1 MKRLATLAAVFLLF
15 AANGASQAQP
25 EPASETGASTFGE
38 TIDVRVV
45 NVDVWVTD
53 RDGNPV
59 TGLEASDFEVREN
72 GRPVELSNFFEF
84 TDGLDATAREQEATA
99 FRDRRPRQ
107 SDLDRFVSAEPP
119 PPEHRLSLM
128 VYVDNNNL
136 TPTDRNRLLP
146 FLRNF
151 LSVQL
156 SPYDR
161 AMLAVY
167 DAGRFEVALPFTTE
181 AWRVAEATHEVARVV
196 GSRDRIESQRL
207 DILRELNQ
215 DDEFPP
221 RYSAAME
228 LIRDFAAMIRSEV
241 DASVVNLENAIRTMA
256 GLPGRKA
263 ILYISNGLPMRPAED
278 LFRALEERFDDRR
291 GRWRVANQS
300 PFPDVDLF
308 SDARGIDAANASLEA
323 YQYDLSRRF
332 DELAS
337 LANANGVTFH
347 SVAAAGA
354 RVSGMNTA
362 DLRFSTS
369 IEFTRAANLEEPLLR
384 LADRTGG
391 RAIVNTRNFAGG
403 FDRIASDLRNR
414 YSLGY
419 LPRSLSAPSSPSER
433 TRPPTHADRGSTH
446 RIEVELTEE
455 AKRRHRGRL
464 TVRHRDSYVDKPASA
479 EMADLTLAALAMEET
494 ANPMGVRIA
503 PLRGPGSEALLD
515 SGDIQSRMLV
525 AIPIGPLTLAPVA
538 DGHEAQVRLWVQV
551 MDEEGRVSEVT
562 EHPVPV
568 LVKEG
573 EIEDARELSWP
584 FAVDVVT
591 APGPHRVAIGVRDDL
606 SAATSVATFDLDAGN
621 APEAPVGAPRTTGT
635 ATEAARAAAP
645 AAETPAAGAAAG
657 APRAAGPAAEA
668 PLPDTAERWLA
679 EAAAHYQRSELDR
692 MASASRRALKL
703 TDDIR
708 LRARAYNALGV
719 ALFDKP
725 DRTEQDVRDAEDAF
739 RRVIA
744 VMDEE
749 ASVAPRYSLARL
761 LVDSGRSAEGVAE
774 ARTILAISPEG
785 PIPDRARIL
794 VCHARD
800 AAAPQAGAEP
810 ATGDGDDLATD
821 GDDDL
826 ATDGGPNSGRE
837 PGEMIFQVAHH
848 YTEDAI
854 QAGVEGVVGLGVT
867 IDKQGCVVHVEELER
882 LPHGLTENAVAA
894 MRRAVFRPA
903 MENGEPVGST
913 YRTAVRFALD
923 DR

>member
-1 MKRLATLAAVFLLF
+1 MKRPATLATLVVLF
-15 AANGASQAQP
+15 SANGAAQAQQ
-25 EPASETGASTFGE
+25 EPSPDTFAE

-59 TGLEASDFEVREN
+59 TGLTADDFEVREN
-72 GRPVELSNFFEF
+72 GRPVELTNFFEF
-84 TDGLDATAREQEATA
+84 TDDLDATARERAA
-99 FRDRRPRQ
+99 SARRDGRQ
-107 SDLDRFVSAEPP
+107 SDLDRFVPAEPP

-128 VYVDNNNL
+128 VFIDNNNL

-181 AWRVAEATHEVARVV
+181 AWRVAEATHAVARGV

-207 DILRELNQ
+207 DILRELNE
-215 DDEFPP
+215 DNEVPP
-221 RYSAAME
+221 RYGAIME

-241 DASVVNLENAIRTMA
+241 DSSIVNVENAIRTMA

-278 LFRALEERFDDRR
+278 LFRALEERFNDTR
-291 GRWRVANQS
+291 GRWRNSPSILEVS
-300 PFPDVDLF
+300 PFANPR
-308 SDARGIDAANASLEA
+308 SIDAANASLEA

-419 LPRSLSAPSSPSER
+419 SATHVER
-433 TRPPTHADRGSTH
+433 GGTH
-446 RIEVELTEE
+446 RIEVELTDD

-479 EMADLTLAALAMEET
+479 EMADLTLAALSMGEA

-503 PLRGPGSEALLD
+503 PVRGPGSEVVRD
-515 SGDIQSRMLV
+515 SGDVQSRMLV
-525 AIPIGPLTLAPVA
+525 AIPIGPLTLAPA
-538 DGHEAQVRLWVQV
+538 GDGHEAQVRLWVQV
-551 MDEEGRVSEVT
+551 IDGEGRVSEVT

-568 LVKEG
+568 LVQEG
-573 EIEDARELSWP
+573 EIDDARQLSWP

-591 APGPHRVAIGVRDDL
+591 APGPHRVAVGVRDDL
-606 SAATSVATFDLDAGN
+606 AATTSVVTFDIDAGN
-621 APEAPVGAPRTTGT
+621 APAGAEVTEAPS
-635 ATEAARAAAP
+635 E
-645 AAETPAAGAAAG
+645 
-657 APRAAGPAAEA
+657 
-668 PLPDTAERWLA
+668 PDTAEGWLA
-679 EAAAHYQRSELDR
+679 EAAARYQRSELEQ
-692 MASASRRALKL
+692 MAGAARRALEL

-708 LRARAYNALGV
+708 LRTRAWNALGV

-725 DRTEQDVRDAEDAF
+725 DRTEQDVVEAEEAF

-744 VMDEE
+744 VMDDE

-761 LVDSGRSAEGVAE
+761 LVDSGRPEEGVAE
-774 ARTILAISPEG
+774 ARSILAISPGG

-794 VCHARD
+794 VCHSRSSAGDEATNPPED
-800 AAAPQAGAEP
+800 AA
-810 ATGDGDDLATD
+810 DSD
-821 GDDDL
+821 
-826 ATDGGPNSGRE
+826 RR
-837 PGEMIFQVAHH
+837 PGEMIYQVAHE
-848 YTEDAI
+848 YTDEAI
-854 QAGVEGVVGLGVT
+854 QAGVEGVVGLGVR
-867 IDKQGCVVHVEELER
+867 IDEEGCVVDVEVLER

-903 MENGEPVGST
+903 TENGEPVGAT

-923 DR
+923 AK

>member
-1 MKRLATLAAVFLLF
+1 MKRPATLAALFLLCLVH
-15 AANGASQAQP
+15 SSTQAQP
-25 EPASETGASTFGE
+25 QPAPETTPSTFAE

-59 TGLEASDFEVREN
+59 TGLAADDFEVREN

-84 TDGLDATAREQEATA
+84 TDGLDAAARERSASA
-99 FRDRRPRQ
+99 RRDGQPQ
-107 SDLDRFVSAEPP
+107 DLNRFIPAEPP

-128 VYVDNNNL
+128 VYIDNNNL

-167 DAGRFEVALPFTTE
+167 DRSRFEVALPFTTE
-181 AWRVAEATHEVARVV
+181 AWRVAEATQGVARVI

-207 DILRELNQ
+207 DILRELNI
-215 DDEFPP
+215 DSYPPP
-221 RYSAAME
+221 RYTAVME
-228 LIRDFAAMIRSEV
+228 LIRDFAAMVRSEV
-241 DASVVNLENAIRTMA
+241 EASVVNLENAIQTMA

-278 LFRALEERFDDRR
+278 LFRAVEERFNDSR
-291 GRWRVANQS
+291 GRWRGGARE
-300 PFPDVDLF
+300 PFPEARS
-308 SDARGIDAANASLEA
+308 SDSPRSIDAANASLEA
-323 YQYDLSRRF
+323 YQYDLARRF

-354 RVSGMNTA
+354 RISGMNTA
-362 DLRFSTS
+362 DLRFSSS
-369 IEFTRAANLEEPLLR
+369 IEFSRAANLEEPLLR

-403 FDRIASDLRNR
+403 FDRIASDLQNR

-419 LPRSLSAPSSPSER
+419 S
-433 TRPPTHADRGSTH
+433 PTHLERGDTH
-446 RIEVELTEE
+446 RIEVELTDE
-455 AKRRHRGRL
+455 ARRRYGRRL
-464 TVRHRDSYVDKPASA
+464 SIRHRDSYVDKPASA
-479 EMADLTLAALAMEET
+479 RMADLTLAALSMGEA
-494 ANPMGVRIA
+494 ANPMGVQVA
-503 PLRGPGSEALLD
+503 PVRGPGSEARLD
-515 SGDIQSRMLV
+515 GGDVQSRMLV
-525 AIPIGPLTLAPVA
+525 AIPIGPLTLAPVQG
-538 DGHEAQVRLWVQV
+538 GHEARVRLWVQV
-551 MDEEGRVSEVT
+551 IDEEGRVSEVT

-591 APGPHRVAIGVRDDL
+591 APGPHRVAVAVRDDL
-606 SAATSVATFDLDAGN
+606 AATTSVVTFDLDAGN
-621 APEAPVGAPRTTGT
+621 AP
-635 ATEAARAAAP
+635 ATVTEAP
-645 AAETPAAGAAAG
+645 AATSEAPDAPPPPDTPEQWLAQAAAN
-657 APRAAGPAAEA
+657 
-668 PLPDTAERWLA
+668 
-679 EAAAHYQRSELDR
+679 YQRSELEQ
-692 MASASRRALKL
+692 MANAARRALEL
-703 TDDIR
+703 TNRGSAASSAEDLR
-708 LRARAYNALGV
+708 LRTRAYNALGV

-725 DRTEQDVRDAEDAF
+725 DRTDQDVVEAEDAF

-744 VMDEE
+744 VMDDE

-761 LVDSGRSAEGVAE
+761 LVDSGRPEEGVAE
-774 ARTILAISPEG
+774 ARGILALSPVG

-794 VCHARD
+794 VCRSRASAGTEATNPSED
-800 AAAPQAGAEP
+800 AVADSDRRPGAMIYQAAHEYTAE
-810 ATGDGDDLATD
+810 
-821 GDDDL
+821 
-826 ATDGGPNSGRE
+826 
-837 PGEMIFQVAHH
+837 
-848 YTEDAI
+848 AI
-854 QAGVEGVVGLGVT
+854 QAGVEGVVGLGVS
-867 IDKQGCVVHVEELER
+867 IDEEGCVVDVEVLER
-882 LPHGLTENAVAA
+882 LPHGLTESAVAA

-903 MENGEPVGST
+903 MENGEPVGAT
-913 YRTAVRFALD
+913 YRTAVRFDLD
-923 DR
+923 GR

>member
-1 MKRLATLAAVFLLF
+1 VRTQRYALSKMKRPATVAALF
-15 AANGASQAQP
+15 VLFSANGAAQAQQ
-25 EPASETGASTFGE
+25 EPAPETFGE

-59 TGLEASDFEVREN
+59 TGLVAGDFEVRED

-84 TDGLDATAREQEATA
+84 TDGLDATAREQEAAT

-107 SDLDRFVSAEPP
+107 SDLDRFIPAEPP

-181 AWRVAEATHEVARVV
+181 AWRVAEATHEVADVV

-207 DILRELNQ
+207 DILREL
-215 DDEFPP
+215 DDDYAEL
-221 RYSAAME
+221 RYNAIVE
-228 LIRDFAAMIRSEV
+228 LIRDFAAMIRSEI
-241 DASVVNLENAIRTMA
+241 DASIVNVENAIRTMA

-278 LFRALEERFDDRR
+278 LFRAVEERFTDTR
-291 GRWRVANQS
+291 GRWRGTPRG
-300 PFPDVDLF
+300 PFPDARLGA
-308 SDARGIDAANASLEA
+308 DARSIDAAAASLEA
-323 YQYDLSRRF
+323 YQYDLSKRF

-403 FDRIASDLRNR
+403 FDRIASDLQNR

-419 LPRSLSAPSSPSER
+419 S
-433 TRPPTHADRGSTH
+433 PTHIERGSTH
-446 RIEVELTEE
+446 RIEVELTDE
-455 AKRRHRGRL
+455 AKRRYRGRL
-464 TVRHRDSYVDKPASA
+464 SIRHRDSYVDKSVSA
-479 EMADLTLAALAMEET
+479 EMADLTLAALSMEEA
-494 ANPMGVRIA
+494 ANPIGVRIA
-503 PLRGPGSEALLD
+503 PVRGPGSEAELE

-551 MDEEGRVSEVT
+551 IDGEGRVSEVT

-573 EIEDARELSWP
+573 EIEEARELSWP

-591 APGPHRVAIGVRDDL
+591 APGPHRVAVGVRDDL
-606 SAATSVATFDLDAGN
+606 AATTSVVTFDLDAGN
-621 APEAPVGAPRTTGT
+621 APTAVEATAAVTEAPP
-635 ATEAARAAAP
+635 P
-645 AAETPAAGAAAG
+645 SDTP
-657 APRAAGPAAEA
+657 EW
-668 PLPDTAERWLA
+668 WLA
-679 EAAAHYQRSELDR
+679 EAAAHYQRSEFEP
-692 MASASRRALKL
+692 MADAARRALEL

-708 LRARAYNALGV
+708 LRTRAWNALGV

-725 DRTEQDVRDAEDAF
+725 GRTEQDVVEAEDAF

-744 VMDEE
+744 VMDDE

-761 LVDSGRSAEGVAE
+761 LVDSGRSDEGVAE
-774 ARTILAISPEG
+774 ARSILAISPEG

-794 VCHARD
+794 VCHSRGSAD
-800 AAAPQAGAEP
+800 AAASP
-810 ATGDGDDLATD
+810 D
-821 GDDDL
+821 
-826 ATDGGPNSGRE
+826 RR
-837 PGEMIFQVAHH
+837 PGEMIYQIAHE
-848 YTEDAI
+848 YTDEAI
-854 QAGVEGVVGLGVT
+854 QAGVEGVVGLGVG
-867 IDKQGCVVHVEELER
+867 IDEEGCVVGVEVLER

-903 MENGEPVGST
+903 MEDGEPVGAT

-923 DR
+923 AE

>member
-1 MKRLATLAAVFLLF
+1 MKRPAAFAIAFLLC
-15 AANGASQAQP
+15 ATSVAAQP
-25 EPASETGASTFGE
+25 APETFGE

-59 TGLEASDFEVREN
+59 TGLTADDFEVRED
-72 GRPVELSNFFEF
+72 GRPVELSNFYEF
-84 TDGLDATAREQEATA
+84 TDGLDATVREQGAAT
-99 FRDRRPRQ
+99 FRDRRPRE
-107 SDLDRFVSAEPP
+107 SDLDRFVPAEPP

-128 VYVDNNNL
+128 VYIDNNNL

-207 DILRELNQ
+207 DILRELNE
-215 DDEFPP
+215 DNEVPP
-221 RYSAAME
+221 RYGAIME

-241 DASVVNLENAIRTMA
+241 DASIVNVENAIRTMA

-263 ILYISNGLPMRPAED
+263 VLYISNGLPMRPAED
-278 LFRALEERFDDRR
+278 LFRAVEERFTDTR
-291 GRWRVANQS
+291 GRWRNRSATVEVSPYANPRS
-300 PFPDVDLF
+300 
-308 SDARGIDAANASLEA
+308 IDAANASLEA

-369 IEFTRAANLEEPLLR
+369 IEFTRANNLEEPLLR

-403 FDRIASDLRNR
+403 FDRIASDLQNR

-419 LPRSLSAPSSPSER
+419 SA
-433 TRPPTHADRGSTH
+433 THIERGSTH
-446 RIEVELTEE
+446 RIEVELTDE
-455 AKRRHRGRL
+455 AKRRYRGRL
-464 TVRHRDSYVDKPASA
+464 SIRHRDSYIDKSVSA
-479 EMADLTLAALAMEET
+479 EMADLTLAALAMKEA
-494 ANPMGVRIA
+494 ANPMAVRIA
-503 PLRGPGSEALLD
+503 PVRGPGSEVLLD
-515 SGDIQSRMLV
+515 SGDVQSRMLV

-538 DGHEAQVRLWVQV
+538 DGHEARVRLWVQV
-551 MDEEGRVSEVT
+551 MDGEGRVSEVT

-591 APGPHRVAIGVRDDL
+591 APGPHRVAVGVRDDL
-606 SAATSVATFDLDAGN
+606 AATTSVVALDIDAGN
-621 APEAPVGAPRTTGT
+621 APDAAATVPAAVTEAPPSPGT
-635 ATEAARAAAP
+635 PE
-645 AAETPAAGAAAG
+645 G
-657 APRAAGPAAEA
+657 
-668 PLPDTAERWLA
+668 WLA
-679 EAAAHYQRSELDR
+679 EAAAHYQRSELEQ
-692 MASASRRALKL
+692 MAGAARRALEL

-708 LRARAYNALGV
+708 LRTRAWNALGV

-725 DRTEQDVRDAEDAF
+725 DRTEQDVVEAEEAF

-744 VMDEE
+744 VMDDE

-761 LVDSGRSAEGVAE
+761 LVDSGRAEAGVAE
-774 ARTILAISPEG
+774 ARSILAISPEG

-794 VCHARD
+794 VCHSRGPAGEEAASPPE
-800 AAAPQAGAEP
+800 AAA
-810 ATGDGDDLATD
+810 DSD
-821 GDDDL
+821 
-826 ATDGGPNSGRE
+826 RR
-837 PGEMIFQVAHH
+837 PGEMIYQVAHE
-848 YTEDAI
+848 YTDEAI
-854 QAGVEGVVGLGVT
+854 QAGVEGVVGLGVR
-867 IDKQGCVVHVEELER
+867 IDEEGCVVDVEVLER

-903 MENGEPVGST
+903 MENGEPVGAT

-923 DR
+923 AEER

>member
-1 MKRLATLAAVFLLF
+1 MKRSATLAALFLLYL
-15 AANGASQAQP
+15 ANGIAGAQP
-25 EPASETGASTFGE
+25 QPEAPSTFAE

-59 TGLEASDFEVREN
+59 TGLAAGDFEVREN

-84 TDGLDATAREQEATA
+84 TDGLDAAARERSASA
-99 FRDRRPRQ
+99 RRDGQPT
-107 SDLDRFVSAEPP
+107 DLNRFIPAEPP

-128 VYVDNNNL
+128 VYIDNNNL

-167 DAGRFEVALPFTTE
+167 DRSRFEIAIPFTTE
-181 AWRVAEATHEVARVV
+181 AWRVAEATGEVARVV
-196 GSRDRIESQRL
+196 GSRDRIESHRL
-207 DILRELNQ
+207 DILREI
-215 DDEFPP
+215 DDDYV
-221 RYSAAME
+221 RYNAVME
-228 LIRDFAAMIRSEV
+228 LVRDFAAMVRNEV
-241 DASVVNLENAIRTMA
+241 DASVVNLENAIQTMA

-278 LFRALEERFDDRR
+278 LFRAVEERFNDSR
-291 GRWRVANQS
+291 GRWRTS
-300 PFPDVDLF
+300 PTAGSASADPR
-308 SDARGIDAANASLEA
+308 SIDAANVSLEA
-323 YQYDLSRRF
+323 FNYDLARRF

-354 RVSGMNTA
+354 RISGMNTA
-362 DLRFSTS
+362 DLRFSNS

-403 FDRIASDLRNR
+403 FDRIASDLQNR

-419 LPRSLSAPSSPSER
+419 S
-433 TRPPTHADRGSTH
+433 PTHIEPGDTH
-446 RIEVELTEE
+446 RIEVELTDE
-455 AKRRHRGRL
+455 ARRRYGRRL
-464 TVRHRDSYVDKPASA
+464 SIRHRDSYVDKPASA
-479 EMADLTLAALAMEET
+479 RMADLTLAALSMGEA
-494 ANPMGVRIA
+494 ANPMGVRVS
-503 PLRGPGSEALLD
+503 PVRGQGGEARLEN
-515 SGDIQSRMLV
+515 GDIQSRMLV

-538 DGHEAQVRLWVQV
+538 DGHEARVRLWVQV
-551 MDEEGRVSEVT
+551 IDEEGRVSEVT

-591 APGPHRVAIGVRDDL
+591 APGPHRVAVGVRDDL
-606 SAATSVATFDLDAGN
+606 AATTSVVTFDLDAGN
-621 APEAPVGAPRTTGT
+621 APATVTEAPP
-635 ATEAARAAAP
+635 P
-645 AAETPAAGAAAG
+645 
-657 APRAAGPAAEA
+657 
-668 PLPDTAERWLA
+668 PDTPEQRLA
-679 EAAAHYQRSELDR
+679 QAAAHYQRSELVA
-692 MASASRRALKL
+692 MANAARRALEL
-703 TDDIR
+703 INRGSAASSGEDLR
-708 LRARAYNALGV
+708 LRTRAYNALGV

-725 DRTEQDVRDAEDAF
+725 DRTEQDVVEAEDAF

-744 VMDEE
+744 VMDDE

-761 LVDSGRSAEGVAE
+761 LVDSGRPEEGVAE
-774 ARTILAISPEG
+774 ARGILALSPEG

-794 VCHARD
+794 VCRSRSSAGEEAPNPPED
-800 AAAPQAGAEP
+800 AVADSDRRPGA
-810 ATGDGDDLATD
+810 
-821 GDDDL
+821 
-826 ATDGGPNSGRE
+826 
-837 PGEMIFQVAHH
+837 MIYQVAHE
-848 YTEDAI
+848 YTDEAI
-854 QAGVEGVVGLGVT
+854 QAGVEGVVGLGVS
-867 IDKQGCVVHVEELER
+867 IDEEGCVVDVEVLER
-882 LPHGLTENAVAA
+882 LPHGLTESAVAA

-903 MENGEPVGST
+903 MESGEPVGAT
-913 YRTAVRFALD
+913 YRTAVRFDLD
-923 DR
+923 GR

>member
-1 MKRLATLAAVFLLF
+1 MKRPATVATLFLLCSSS
-15 AANGASQAQP
+15 GAAQP
-25 EPASETGASTFGE
+25 APETFGE
-38 TIDVRVV
+38 TIEVRVV

-59 TGLEASDFEVREN
+59 TGLTADDFEVRED
-72 GRPVELSNFFEF
+72 GRPVELSNFYEF
-84 TDGLDATAREQEATA
+84 TDGLDAATRDRSA
-99 FRDRRPRQ
+99 PTRRDRRPRQ
-107 SDLDRFVSAEPP
+107 SDLDRFIPAEPP

-128 VYVDNNNL
+128 VYIDNNNL

-167 DAGRFEVALPFTTE
+167 DQGRYEVALPFTTE
-181 AWRVAEATHEVARVV
+181 AWRVAEETNQIERVV

-207 DILRELNQ
+207 DILRELNR
-215 DDEFPP
+215 DDEVPP
-221 RYSAAME
+221 RYSAVME

-241 DASVVNLENAIRTMA
+241 DASIVNVENAIRTMA

-291 GRWRVANQS
+291 GRWRTTNQS
-300 PFPDVDLF
+300 PFADVDLYR
-308 SDARGIDAANASLEA
+308 DARGIDAANASLEA

-403 FDRIASDLRNR
+403 LDRIASDLQNR

-419 LPRSLSAPSSPSER
+419 SATHVER
-433 TRPPTHADRGSTH
+433 GGTH
-446 RIEVELTEE
+446 RIEVELTDE
-455 AKRRHRGRL
+455 AKRRYRRRL
-464 TVRHRDSYVDKPASA
+464 TLRHRDSYVDKSISA
-479 EMADLTLAALAMEET
+479 EMADLTLAALAMEEA

-503 PLRGPGSEALLD
+503 PVRGTGSQVELD

-525 AIPIGPLTLAPVA
+525 AIPIGPLTLAPA
-538 DGHEAQVRLWVQV
+538 AGGHEARVRLWVQV
-551 MDEEGRVSEVT
+551 MDEEARLSEVT

-568 LVKEG
+568 LVQEG

-591 APGPHRVAIGVRDDL
+591 APGPHRVAVGVRDDL
-606 SAATSVATFDLDAGN
+606 AATTSVVTFDLDAASGPAAATAPDARSVVSSSGATN
-621 APEAPVGAPRTTGT
+621 A
-635 ATEAARAAAP
+635 ATEAP
-645 AAETPAAGAAAG
+645 SP
-657 APRAAGPAAEA
+657 
-668 PLPDTAERWLA
+668 PDTAEQWLA
-679 EAAAHYQRSELDR
+679 EAAAHYQRSELEA
-692 MASASRRALKL
+692 MANAARRALEL

-708 LRARAYNALGV
+708 LRTRAYNALGV

-725 DRTEQDVRDAEDAF
+725 GRTEQDVLEAEDAF

-744 VMDEE
+744 VMDDE

-761 LVDSGRSAEGVAE
+761 LVDSGRPEAGVAE
-774 ARTILAISPEG
+774 ARGILVMSPEG

-794 VCHARD
+794 VCHSRGVAGEEATSPRAD
-800 AAAPQAGAEP
+800 AV
-810 ATGDGDDLATD
+810 GDSD
-821 GDDDL
+821 
-826 ATDGGPNSGRE
+826 RR
-837 PGEMIFQVAHH
+837 PGEMIYRVAHE
-848 YTEDAI
+848 YTDEAI
-854 QAGVEGVVGLGVT
+854 QAGVEGVVGLGVR
-867 IDKQGCVVHVEELER
+867 IDEGGCVVAVEVLES

-894 MRRAVFRPA
+894 MRRAVFRPVV
-903 MENGEPVGST
+903 EDGEPVGAT
-913 YRTAVRFALD
+913 YRTAVRFSLD
-923 DR
+923 ANP

>member
-1 MKRLATLAAVFLLF
+1 MKRPATLAALFLLYL
-15 AANGASQAQP
+15 ANGIAGAQP
-25 EPASETGASTFGE
+25 QPETPSTFAE

-59 TGLEASDFEVREN
+59 TGLAADDFEVREN

-84 TDGLDATAREQEATA
+84 TDGLDAAARERAA
-99 FRDRRPRQ
+99 SARRDGQP
-107 SDLDRFVSAEPP
+107 SDLNRFIPAEPP

-128 VYVDNNNL
+128 VYIDNNNL

-167 DAGRFEVALPFTTE
+167 DRSRFEVALPFTTE
-181 AWRVAEATHEVARVV
+181 AWRVAEATQGVARVI

-207 DILRELNQ
+207 EILRMLNA
-215 DDEFPP
+215 DDRLPP
-221 RYSAAME
+221 RYNAVME
-228 LIRDFAAMIRSEV
+228 LIRDFAAMVRSEV
-241 DASVVNLENAIRTMA
+241 DASVVNLENAIQTMA

-278 LFRALEERFDDRR
+278 LFRAVEERFNDSR
-291 GRWRVANQS
+291 GRWRGA
-300 PFPDVDLF
+300 FPGAFVDADP
-308 SDARGIDAANASLEA
+308 SADPRSIDAANASLEA
-323 YQYDLSRRF
+323 YQYDLARRF

-354 RVSGMNTA
+354 RISGMNTA
-362 DLRFSTS
+362 DLRFSNS

-403 FDRIASDLRNR
+403 FDRIASDLQNR

-419 LPRSLSAPSSPSER
+419 S
-433 TRPPTHADRGSTH
+433 PTHIEPGNTH
-446 RIEVELTEE
+446 RIKVELTDE
-455 AKRRHRGRL
+455 ARRRYGRRL
-464 TVRHRDSYVDKPASA
+464 SIRHRDSYVDKPASA
-479 EMADLTLAALAMEET
+479 RMADLTLAALSMGEA
-494 ANPMGVRIA
+494 ANPMGVQVA
-503 PLRGPGSEALLD
+503 PVRGQGGEARLEN
-515 SGDIQSRMLV
+515 GDIQSRMLV

-538 DGHEAQVRLWVQV
+538 DGHEARVRLWVQV
-551 MDEEGRVSEVT
+551 IDEKGRVSEVT

-591 APGPHRVAIGVRDDL
+591 APGPHRVAVGVRDDL
-606 SAATSVATFDLDAGN
+606 AATTSVVTFDLDAGN
-621 APEAPVGAPRTTGT
+621 APATVADAPEAPP
-635 ATEAARAAAP
+635 P
-645 AAETPAAGAAAG
+645 
-657 APRAAGPAAEA
+657 
-668 PLPDTAERWLA
+668 PDTPEQWLA
-679 EAAAHYQRSELDR
+679 QAAAHYQRSELVA
-692 MASASRRALKL
+692 MANAARRALEL
-703 TDDIR
+703 INRGSAASSGEDLR
-708 LRARAYNALGV
+708 LRTRAYNALGV

-725 DRTEQDVRDAEDAF
+725 DRTEQDVAEAEDAF

-744 VMDEE
+744 VMDDE

-761 LVDSGRSAEGVAE
+761 LVDSGRPEQGVAE
-774 ARTILAISPEG
+774 ARGILALSPEG

-794 VCHARD
+794 VCRSRGSAGEEATNPPED
-800 AAAPQAGAEP
+800 AVADSDRRPGA
-810 ATGDGDDLATD
+810 
-821 GDDDL
+821 
-826 ATDGGPNSGRE
+826 
-837 PGEMIFQVAHH
+837 MIYQVAHE
-848 YTEDAI
+848 YTDEAI
-854 QAGVEGVVGLGVT
+854 QAGVEGVVGLGVS
-867 IDKQGCVVHVEELER
+867 IDEEGCVVNVEVLER
-882 LPHGLTENAVAA
+882 LPHGLTESAVAA

-903 MENGEPVGST
+903 MENGEPVGAT
-913 YRTAVRFALD
+913 YRTAVRFDLD
-923 DR
+923 GQ

>member
-1 MKRLATLAAVFLLF
+1 MNGRLQALALLSLWSVGG
-15 AANGASQAQP
+15 AAWAQPQPGAS
-25 EPASETGASTFGE
+25 ETFGE

-59 TGLEASDFEVREN
+59 TGLTADDFEVREN

-84 TDGLDATAREQEATA
+84 TDGLDASTREREAST

-107 SDLDRFVSAEPP
+107 SDLDRFIPAEPP

-128 VYVDNNNL
+128 VYIDNNNL

-181 AWRVAEATHEVARVV
+181 AWRVAEATGEVAGVI

-207 DILRELNQ
+207 DILRELNR
-215 DDEFPP
+215 DDEVPP

-241 DASVVNLENAIRTMA
+241 DASIVNLENAIRTMA

-291 GRWRVANQS
+291 GRWRITNQS
-300 PFPDVDLF
+300 PFVDVELYRDPR
-308 SDARGIDAANASLEA
+308 STDAANASLEA

-347 SVAAAGA
+347 SVAAASA
-354 RVSGMNTA
+354 RISGMNTA
-362 DLRFSTS
+362 DLRFSNS

-403 FDRIASDLRNR
+403 FDSIASDLQNR

-419 LPRSLSAPSSPSER
+419 SATHVER
-433 TRPPTHADRGSTH
+433 GGTH
-446 RIEVELTEE
+446 RIEVELTDE
-455 AKRRHRGRL
+455 AKRRYRGRL
-464 TVRHRDSYVDKPASA
+464 TLRHRDSYVDKPVSN
-479 EMADLTLAALAMEET
+479 EMADLTLAALSMGEA
-494 ANPMGVRIA
+494 ANPIGVRIA
-503 PLRGPGSEALLD
+503 PVRGTGSQVELD
-515 SGDIQSRMLV
+515 NGDIQSTMLV

-538 DGHEAQVRLWVQV
+538 GGHEANVRLWVQV
-551 MDEEGRVSEVT
+551 MDEEARLSEVT

-573 EIEDARELSWP
+573 EIEDARDLSWP

-591 APGPHRVAIGVRDDL
+591 ARGPHRVAVGVRDDL
-606 SAATSVATFDLDAGN
+606 AATTSVVTFDLDAGN
-621 APEAPVGAPRTTGT
+621 APAAPEVPAAVTEAPSP
-635 ATEAARAAAP
+635 
-645 AAETPAAGAAAG
+645 
-657 APRAAGPAAEA
+657 
-668 PLPDTAERWLA
+668 PDTPEQWLA
-679 EAAAHYQRSELDR
+679 EAAAHYQRSELEA
-692 MASASRRALKL
+692 MANAARRALEL
-703 TDDIR
+703 TEDIR
-708 LRARAYNALGV
+708 LRTRAYNALGV

-725 DRTEQDVRDAEDAF
+725 GRTEQDVLDAEDAF

-744 VMDEE
+744 VMDDE
-749 ASVAPRYSLARL
+749 ASVAPRYSLAQL
-761 LVDSGRSAEGVAE
+761 LVDSGRSEEGVAE
-774 ARTILAISPEG
+774 ARSILGISPEG

-794 VCHARD
+794 VCHSR
-800 AAAPQAGAEP
+800 AAAGEVGAN
-810 ATGDGDDLATD
+810 G
-821 GDDDL
+821 
-826 ATDGGPNSGRE
+826 NSDRR
-837 PGEMIFQVAHH
+837 PGEMIYRVAHE
-848 YTEDAI
+848 YTDEAI
-854 QAGVEGVVGLGVT
+854 EAGVEGVVGLGVS
-867 IDKQGCVVHVEELER
+867 IDGEGCVVGVEVLES

-903 MENGEPVGST
+903 MEDGEPVGAT
-913 YRTAVRFALD
+913 YRTAVRFSLD
-923 DR
+923 GR

>member
-1 MKRLATLAAVFLLF
+1 MKRPATLAGLFLLLS
-15 AANGASQAQP
+15 ANGAAHAQQ
-25 EPASETGASTFGE
+25 EPAPETFGE

-59 TGLEASDFEVREN
+59 TGLTADDFEVRED
-72 GRPVELSNFFEF
+72 GRPVELSNFYEF
-84 TDGLDATAREQEATA
+84 TDGLDATAREQEASS
-99 FRDRRPRQ
+99 FRDRQPRQ
-107 SDLDRFVSAEPP
+107 SDLDRFVPAEPP

-207 DILRELNQ
+207 DILRELNR
-215 DDEFPP
+215 DDEVPP
-221 RYSAAME
+221 RYSAVME

-241 DASVVNLENAIRTMA
+241 DASIVNLENAIRTMA

-291 GRWRVANQS
+291 GRWRSTNQS
-300 PFPDVDLF
+300 PFRDVELF
-308 SDARGIDAANASLEA
+308 SDTRGIDAANASLEA

-403 FDRIASDLRNR
+403 FDSIASDLQNR

-419 LPRSLSAPSSPSER
+419 LPRSLPAPSSPSAR
-433 TRPPTHADRGSTH
+433 TRPPTHIERGNAH
-446 RIEVELTEE
+446 RIEVELTDE
-455 AKRRHRGRL
+455 AKRRYRGRL
-464 TVRHRDSYVDKPASA
+464 SIRHRDSYIDKPVSA
-479 EMADLTLAALAMEET
+479 EMADLTLAALSMEEA
-494 ANPMGVRIA
+494 ANPMAVRIA
-503 PLRGPGSEALLD
+503 PVRGPGSEVLLD

-538 DGHEAQVRLWVQV
+538 DGHEARVRLWVQV
-551 MDEEGRVSEVT
+551 IDGEGRVSEVT

-591 APGPHRVAIGVRDDL
+591 APGPHRVAVGVRDDL
-606 SAATSVATFDLDAGN
+606 AATTSVVTFDLDAGN
-621 APEAPVGAPRTTGT
+621 AQAAAEVPAAV
-635 ATEAARAAAP
+635 TEALP
-645 AAETPAAGAAAG
+645 SSDTP
-657 APRAAGPAAEA
+657 EW
-668 PLPDTAERWLA
+668 WLA
-679 EAAAHYQRSELDR
+679 EAAAHYQRSELEA
-692 MASASRRALKL
+692 MADAARRALEL

-708 LRARAYNALGV
+708 LRTRAWNALGV

-725 DRTEQDVRDAEDAF
+725 DRTEQDVVEAEEAF

-744 VMDEE
+744 VMDDE
-749 ASVAPRYSLARL
+749 ASEAPRYSLARL
-761 LVDSGRSAEGVAE
+761 LADSGRPDEGVAE
-774 ARTILAISPEG
+774 ARRILAISPEG

-794 VCHARD
+794 VCHSRD
-800 AAAPQAGAEP
+800 AADAVS
-810 ATGDGDDLATD
+810 
-821 GDDDL
+821 
-826 ATDGGPNSGRE
+826 NSDRR
-837 PGEMIFQVAHH
+837 PGEMIYQVAHE
-848 YTEDAI
+848 YTDEAI

-867 IDKQGCVVHVEELER
+867 IDEEGCVVGVEVLER
-882 LPHGLTENAVAA
+882 LPHGLTESAVEA

-903 MENGEPVGST
+903 MENGEPVGAT

-923 DR
+923 AEER

>member
-1 MKRLATLAAVFLLF
+1 MRLPGAFATAFLLCST
-15 AANGASQAQP
+15 NGVAQAQP
-25 EPASETGASTFGE
+25 APETFGE

-53 RDGNPV
+53 RDGDPV
-59 TGLEASDFEVREN
+59 TGLTAEDFEVRED

-84 TDGLDATAREQEATA
+84 TDGLDAAAREREAST

-107 SDLDRFVSAEPP
+107 SDLDRFIPAEPP

-128 VYVDNNNL
+128 VYIDNNNL

-167 DAGRFEVALPFTTE
+167 DQGRFEVALPFTTE
-181 AWRVAEATHEVARVV
+181 AWRVAEATGEVAGVV
-196 GSRDRIESQRL
+196 GGRDRAESQRL
-207 DILRELNQ
+207 DILREI
-215 DDEFPP
+215 DDDNVHM
-221 RYSAAME
+221 YYNAVME
-228 LIRDFAAMIRSEV
+228 LIRDFAARVRSEV
-241 DASVVNLENAIRTMA
+241 DASIVNLENAIRTMA

-263 ILYISNGLPMRPAED
+263 VLYISNGLPMRPAED

-291 GRWRVANQS
+291 GRWRATPGGSSAS
-300 PFPDVDLF
+300 PR
-308 SDARGIDAANASLEA
+308 SIDAANASLEA

-332 DELAS
+332 DDLAS

-354 RVSGMNTA
+354 RLSGMNTA
-362 DLRFSTS
+362 NLRFSNS

-403 FDRIASDLRNR
+403 LDRIASDLQNR

-419 LPRSLSAPSSPSER
+419 SA
-433 TRPPTHADRGSTH
+433 THVERGSTH
-446 RIEVELTEE
+446 RIEVELTDE
-455 AKRRHRGRL
+455 AKRRYRGRL
-464 TVRHRDSYVDKPASA
+464 TLRHRDSYVDKSISS
-479 EMADLTLAALAMEET
+479 EMADLTLAALAMEEA

-503 PLRGPGSEALLD
+503 PVPAAGSQAELEN
-515 SGDIQSRMLV
+515 GDIQSRMLV
-525 AIPIGPLTLAPVA
+525 TIPIGPLTLAPVA
-538 DGHEAQVRLWVQV
+538 DGHEARVRLWVQV
-551 MDEEGRVSEVT
+551 MDEEARLSEVT

-568 LVKEG
+568 LVQEG

-584 FAVDVVT
+584 FAVEVVT
-591 APGPHRVAIGVRDDL
+591 APGPHRVAVGVRDDL
-606 SAATSVATFDLDAGN
+606 AATTSVVTFDLDAGN
-621 APEAPVGAPRTTGT
+621 APAAP
-635 ATEAARAAAP
+635 EAP
-645 AAETPAAGAAAG
+645 AAVT
-657 APRAAGPAAEA
+657 EA
-668 PLPDTAERWLA
+668 PPPPDTAEQWLA
-679 EAAAHYQRSELDR
+679 EAAAHYQRSELEA
-692 MASASRRALKL
+692 MANAARRALDL

-708 LRARAYNALGV
+708 LRTQAYNALGV
-719 ALFDKP
+719 ALFDMP
-725 DRTEQDVRDAEDAF
+725 GRSEQDVVEAEDAF

-744 VMDEE
+744 VMDDE

-761 LVDSGRSAEGVAE
+761 LVDSGRPDAGVDE
-774 ARTILAISPEG
+774 ARGILATSPEG

-794 VCHARD
+794 VCHSRR
-800 AAAPQAGAEP
+800 AAGEESANPQADAV
-810 ATGDGDDLATD
+810 ADSD
-821 GDDDL
+821 
-826 ATDGGPNSGRE
+826 RR
-837 PGEMIFQVAHH
+837 PGELIYRVAHE
-848 YTEDAI
+848 YTDEAI
-854 QAGVEGVVGLGVT
+854 EAGVEGVVGLGVS
-867 IDKQGCVVHVEELER
+867 IDEEGCVVDVEVLES

-903 MENGEPVGST
+903 VEDGEPVGAT
-913 YRTAVRFALD
+913 YRTAVRFSLD
-923 DR
+923 GR

>member
-1 MKRLATLAAVFLLF
+1 MKRPATLAALFLLYL
-15 AANGASQAQP
+15 ANGIAGAQP
-25 EPASETGASTFGE
+25 QPEAPSTFAE

-59 TGLEASDFEVREN
+59 TGLAADDFEVREN

-84 TDGLDATAREQEATA
+84 TDGLDAAARERAA
-99 FRDRRPRQ
+99 SARRDGQP
-107 SDLDRFVSAEPP
+107 SDLNRFIPAEPP

-128 VYVDNNNL
+128 VYIDNNNL

-167 DAGRFEVALPFTTE
+167 DRSRFEIAIPFTTE
-181 AWRVAEATHEVARVV
+181 AWRVAEATGEVARVI
-196 GSRDRIESQRL
+196 GSRDRVESQRL
-207 DILRELNQ
+207 DILRELNI
-215 DDEFPP
+215 EYPPP
-221 RYSAAME
+221 RYNAVLE
-228 LIRDFAAMIRSEV
+228 QIRDFAAMVRSEV
-241 DASVVNLENAIRTMA
+241 DASVVNLENAIQTMA

-278 LFRALEERFDDRR
+278 LFRAVEERFDDRR
-291 GRWRVANQS
+291 GRWRAAPRQG
-300 PFPDVDLF
+300 PFRDVDS
-308 SDARGIDAANASLEA
+308 SDNPRSIDAANVSLEA
-323 YQYDLSRRF
+323 FNYDLARRF

-354 RVSGMNTA
+354 RISGMNTA
-362 DLRFSTS
+362 DLRFSNS

-403 FDRIASDLRNR
+403 FDRIASDLQNR

-419 LPRSLSAPSSPSER
+419 S
-433 TRPPTHADRGSTH
+433 PTHIEPGDTH
-446 RIEVELTEE
+446 RIKVELTDE
-455 AKRRHRGRL
+455 ARRRYGRRL
-464 TVRHRDSYVDKPASA
+464 SIRHRDSYVDKPASA
-479 EMADLTLAALAMEET
+479 RMADLTLAALSMGDA
-494 ANPMGVRIA
+494 ANPMGVRVS
-503 PLRGPGSEALLD
+503 PVRGPGSEARLEN
-515 SGDIQSRMLV
+515 GDIQSRMLV
-525 AIPIGPLTLAPVA
+525 AIPIGPLTLAPAA
-538 DGHEAQVRLWVQV
+538 DGHEARVRLWVQV
-551 MDEEGRVSEVT
+551 IDEEGRVSEVT

-591 APGPHRVAIGVRDDL
+591 APGPHRVAVGVRDDL
-606 SAATSVATFDLDAGN
+606 AATTSVVTFDLDAGN
-621 APEAPVGAPRTTGT
+621 APATVADAPEAPP
-635 ATEAARAAAP
+635 P
-645 AAETPAAGAAAG
+645 
-657 APRAAGPAAEA
+657 
-668 PLPDTAERWLA
+668 PDTPEQWLA
-679 EAAAHYQRSELDR
+679 QAAAHYQRSELEQ
-692 MASASRRALKL
+692 MANAARRALEL
-703 TDDIR
+703 TDRGSAASSGEDLR
-708 LRARAYNALGV
+708 LRTRAYNALGV

-725 DRTEQDVRDAEDAF
+725 DRTEQDVVEAEDAF

-744 VMDEE
+744 VMDDE

-761 LVDSGRSAEGVAE
+761 LVDSGRPAEGVAE
-774 ARTILAISPEG
+774 ARGILALSPEG

-794 VCHARD
+794 VCRSRGSAGEEATNPPED
-800 AAAPQAGAEP
+800 AVADSDRRPGA
-810 ATGDGDDLATD
+810 
-821 GDDDL
+821 
-826 ATDGGPNSGRE
+826 
-837 PGEMIFQVAHH
+837 MIYQVAHE
-848 YTEDAI
+848 YTDEAI
-854 QAGVEGVVGLGVT
+854 QAGVEGVVGLGVS
-867 IDKQGCVVHVEELER
+867 IDEEGCVVDVEVLER
-882 LPHGLTENAVAA
+882 LPHGLTESAVAA

-903 MENGEPVGST
+903 MENGEPVGAT
-913 YRTAVRFALD
+913 YRTAVRFDLD
-923 DR
+923 GR

>member
-1 MKRLATLAAVFLLF
+1 MKRPATVATLFLLC
-15 AANGASQAQP
+15 STSVTAQ
-25 EPASETGASTFGE
+25 PASETFGE

-59 TGLEASDFEVREN
+59 TGLTADDFEVRED
-72 GRPVELSNFFEF
+72 GRPVELSNFYEF
-84 TDGLDATAREQEATA
+84 TDGLDATAREQEASS

-107 SDLDRFVSAEPP
+107 SDLDRFVPAEPP

-207 DILRELNQ
+207 DILRQLNDDNAELHYN
-215 DDEFPP
+215 
-221 RYSAAME
+221 AIVE

-241 DASVVNLENAIRTMA
+241 DASIVNLENAIRTMA

-291 GRWRVANQS
+291 GRWRTQS
-300 PFPDVDLF
+300 STSLF
-308 SDARGIDAANASLEA
+308 ADARSIDAAAASLEA

-403 FDRIASDLRNR
+403 LDRIASDLQNR

-419 LPRSLSAPSSPSER
+419 SATHIER
-433 TRPPTHADRGSTH
+433 GGTH
-446 RIEVELTEE
+446 RIEVDLTDE
-455 AKRRHRGRL
+455 AKRRYRRRL
-464 TVRHRDSYVDKPASA
+464 TLRHRDSYVDKSISA
-479 EMADLTLAALAMEET
+479 EMADLTLAALAMEEA

-503 PLRGPGSEALLD
+503 PVRGTGSQVELD

-525 AIPIGPLTLAPVA
+525 AIPIGPLTLAPA
-538 DGHEAQVRLWVQV
+538 AGGHEARVRLWVQV
-551 MDEEGRVSEVT
+551 MNEEARLSEVT

-568 LVKEG
+568 LVQEG

-591 APGPHRVAIGVRDDL
+591 APGPHRVAVGVRDDL
-606 SAATSVATFDLDAGN
+606 AATTSVVTFDLDAASGPAAATTPDARSVVSSSGATN
-621 APEAPVGAPRTTGT
+621 A
-635 ATEAARAAAP
+635 ATEAP
-645 AAETPAAGAAAG
+645 SP
-657 APRAAGPAAEA
+657 
-668 PLPDTAERWLA
+668 PDTAEQWLA
-679 EAAAHYQRSELDR
+679 EAAAHYQRSELEA
-692 MASASRRALKL
+692 MANAARRALEL

-708 LRARAYNALGV
+708 LRTRAYNALGV

-725 DRTEQDVRDAEDAF
+725 GRTEQDVLEAEDAF

-744 VMDEE
+744 VMDDE

-761 LVDSGRSAEGVAE
+761 LVDSGRPEQGVAE
-774 ARTILAISPEG
+774 ARSILAISPEG
-785 PIPDRARIL
+785 PVPDRARIL
-794 VCHARD
+794 VCHSRGVAGEEATNPRAD
-800 AAAPQAGAEP
+800 AV
-810 ATGDGDDLATD
+810 GDSD
-821 GDDDL
+821 
-826 ATDGGPNSGRE
+826 RR
-837 PGEMIFQVAHH
+837 PGEMIYRVAHE
-848 YTEDAI
+848 YTDEAI
-854 QAGVEGVVGLGVT
+854 QAGVEGVVGLGVR
-867 IDKQGCVVHVEELER
+867 IDEEGCVVAVEVLES

-903 MENGEPVGST
+903 MENGEPLGAT
-913 YRTAVRFALD
+913 YRTAVRFSLD
-923 DR
+923 GR

>member
-1 MKRLATLAAVFLLF
+1 MKRPATLAALFLLF
-15 AANGASQAQP
+15 SANGAAHAQQESAP
-25 EPASETGASTFGE
+25 DTFAE

-59 TGLEASDFEVREN
+59 TGLTANDFEVRED
-72 GRPVELSNFFEF
+72 GRPVELSNFYEF
-84 TDGLDATAREQEATA
+84 TDGQDATGRDQATA
-99 FRDRRPRQ
+99 TFRDRRPRE
-107 SDLDRFVSAEPP
+107 SDLDRFVPAEPP

-128 VYVDNNNL
+128 VYIDNNNL

-151 LSVQL
+151 LSVRL

-167 DAGRFEVALPFTTE
+167 DQGRFQVALPFTTE

-207 DILRELNQ
+207 DILRELNE
-215 DDEFPP
+215 DNEVPP
-221 RYSAAME
+221 RYGAIVE
-228 LIRDFAAMIRSEV
+228 LIRDFAAMIRNEV
-241 DASVVNLENAIRTMA
+241 DASIVNVENAIRTMA

-291 GRWRVANQS
+291 GRWRNRSATVEVSPYANPRS
-300 PFPDVDLF
+300 
-308 SDARGIDAANASLEA
+308 IDAANASLEA

-403 FDRIASDLRNR
+403 FDRIASDLQNR

-419 LPRSLSAPSSPSER
+419 SPAHIER
-433 TRPPTHADRGSTH
+433 GRTH
-446 RIEVELTEE
+446 RVEVQLTDE
-455 AKRRHRGRL
+455 AKRRYRGRL
-464 TVRHRDSYVDKPASA
+464 SIRHRDSYVDKSVSA
-479 EMADLTLAALAMEET
+479 EMADLTLAALSMEEA

-503 PLRGPGSEALLD
+503 PVRGPGSEVRLD
-515 SGDIQSRMLV
+515 SGDIQSRMLI

-538 DGHEAQVRLWVQV
+538 DGHEANVRLWVQV
-551 MDEEGRVSEVT
+551 IDGEGRFSEVT

-591 APGPHRVAIGVRDDL
+591 APGPHRVAVGVRDDL
-606 SAATSVATFDLDAGN
+606 AATTSVVTFDLDAGN
-621 APEAPVGAPRTTGT
+621 APT
-635 ATEAARAAAP
+635 
-645 AAETPAAGAAAG
+645 
-657 APRAAGPAAEA
+657 AAEA
-668 PLPDTAERWLA
+668 EDTF
-679 EAAAHYQRSELDR
+679 
-692 MASASRRALKL
+692 RRA
-703 TDDIR
+703 
-708 LRARAYNALGV
+708 
-719 ALFDKP
+719 
-725 DRTEQDVRDAEDAF
+725 
-739 RRVIA
+739 IA
-744 VMDEE
+744 VMDDE
-749 ASVAPRYSLARL
+749 ASLAPRYSLARL
-761 LVDSGRSAEGVAE
+761 LVDSGRSEEGVAE
-774 ARTILAISPEG
+774 ARSILAISSEG

-794 VCHARD
+794 VCHSRGSAGEEATNPPED
-800 AAAPQAGAEP
+800 ATA
-810 ATGDGDDLATD
+810 
-821 GDDDL
+821 
-826 ATDGGPNSGRE
+826 NSRRR
-837 PGEMIFQVAHH
+837 PGEMIYQVTHE
-848 YTEDAI
+848 YTDEAI
-854 QAGVEGVVGLGVT
+854 QAGVEGVVGLGVS
-867 IDKQGCVVHVEELER
+867 IDEEGCVVDVEVLER

-903 MENGEPVGST
+903 MEDGEPVGAT
-913 YRTAVRFALD
+913 YRTAVRFAMD
-923 DR
+923 AK

>member
-1 MKRLATLAAVFLLF
+1 MKLLPSFAALFLLL
-15 AANGASQAQP
+15 AVSGAGQAQQESAP
-25 EPASETGASTFGE
+25 ETFGE
-38 TIDVRVV
+38 TIDVRVI

-59 TGLEASDFEVREN
+59 TGLAADDFEVREN

-84 TDGLDATAREQEATA
+84 TDGLDATARQRPPAA
-99 FRDRRPRQ
+99 RRDGRSP
-107 SDLDRFVSAEPP
+107 DLNRFIPAEPP

-128 VYVDNNNL
+128 VYIDNYNL

-161 AMLAVY
+161 AMLAIY
-167 DAGRFEVALPFTTE
+167 DSGRFEVALPFTTE
-181 AWRVAEATHEVARVV
+181 AWRVAEATHEVAAVV

-207 DILRELNQ
+207 DILRQLNDDNAEL
-215 DDEFPP
+215 
-221 RYSAAME
+221 RYNAIVE

-241 DASVVNLENAIRTMA
+241 DASIVNLENAVRTMA

-291 GRWRVANQS
+291 GRWRTQS
-300 PFPDVDLF
+300 STSLF
-308 SDARGIDAANASLEA
+308 ADARSIDAAAASLEA

-347 SVAAAGA
+347 SVATAGA
-354 RVSGMNTA
+354 RISGMNTA

-403 FDRIASDLRNR
+403 FDSIASDLRNR

-419 LPRSLSAPSSPSER
+419 SA
-433 TRPPTHADRGSTH
+433 THIERGSTH
-446 RIEVELTEE
+446 RIEVELTDE
-455 AKRRHRGRL
+455 AKRRYRGRL
-464 TVRHRDSYVDKPASA
+464 SIRHRDSYIDKSVSA
-479 EMADLTLAALAMEET
+479 EMADLTLAALSMEEA
-494 ANPMGVRIA
+494 ANPMAVRIA
-503 PLRGPGSEALLD
+503 PVRGPGSEVVRD
-515 SGDIQSRMLV
+515 SGDVQTRMLV

-538 DGHEAQVRLWVQV
+538 GGHEAQVRLWVQV
-551 MDEEGRVSEVT
+551 IDGEGRVSEVT

-568 LVKEG
+568 LVQEG
-573 EIEDARELSWP
+573 EIDDARELSWP

-591 APGPHRVAIGVRDDL
+591 TPGPHRVAVGVRDDL
-606 SAATSVATFDLDAGN
+606 AATTSVVTFEIDAGN
-621 APEAPVGAPRTTGT
+621 AP
-635 ATEAARAAAP
+635 AAP
-645 AAETPAAGAAAG
+645 AELPRAGGTAG
-657 APRAAGPAAEA
+657 EAPRR
-668 PLPDTAERWLA
+668 PDTPEGWLA
-679 EAAAHYQRSELDR
+679 EAATHYQRSELEA
-692 MASASRRALKL
+692 MADAARRALDL
-703 TDDIR
+703 TEDIR
-708 LRARAYNALGV
+708 LRARAWNALGV

-725 DRTEQDVRDAEDAF
+725 DQTEQDVLEAEDAF

-744 VMDEE
+744 LMDDE

-761 LVDSGRSAEGVAE
+761 LVDSGRPALGVAE
-774 ARTILAISPEG
+774 ARSILAIAPEG
-785 PIPDRARIL
+785 PIPDRARTL
-794 VCHARD
+794 VCHARG
-800 AAAPQAGAEP
+800 GAEEAANP
-810 ATGDGDDLATD
+810 PEDAVGNQD
-821 GDDDL
+821 
-826 ATDGGPNSGRE
+826 RR
-837 PGEMIFQVAHH
+837 PGEMIYQVAHE
-848 YTEDAI
+848 YTDEAI

-867 IDKQGCVVHVEELER
+867 IDEEGCVVDVEVLER

-903 MENGEPVGST
+903 MENGEPAKAT

-923 DR
+923 GSP

>member
-1 MKRLATLAAVFLLF
+1 MKRPATLGVLFLLLPVAS
-15 AANGASQAQP
+15 AAHARQ
-25 EPASETGASTFGE
+25 EPAPDTFAE

-45 NVDVWVTD
+45 NVDVWVSD

-59 TGLEASDFEVREN
+59 TGLTADDFEVRED
-72 GRPVELSNFFEF
+72 GRPVELSNFYEF
-84 TDGLDATAREQEATA
+84 TDGLDATAREQAA
-99 FRDRRPRQ
+99 SARRDARP
-107 SDLDRFVSAEPP
+107 SDLDRFIPAEPP

-207 DILRELNQ
+207 DILRELNR
-215 DDEFPP
+215 DDKVPP
-221 RYSAAME
+221 RYSAVVE

-241 DASVVNLENAIRTMA
+241 DASIVNLENAIRTMA

-291 GRWRVANQS
+291 GRWRTTDQS
-300 PFPDVDLF
+300 PFRDVDLYR
-308 SDARGIDAANASLEA
+308 DTRGIDAANASLEA

-332 DELAS
+332 EELAS

-369 IEFTRAANLEEPLLR
+369 IEFTRANNLEEPLLR

-403 FDRIASDLRNR
+403 FDRIASDLQNR

-419 LPRSLSAPSSPSER
+419 S
-433 TRPPTHADRGSTH
+433 PTHIERGRTH
-446 RIEVELTEE
+446 RVEVQLTDE
-455 AKRRHRGRL
+455 AKRRYRGRL
-464 TVRHRDSYVDKPASA
+464 SIRHRDSYVDKPISA
-479 EMADLTLAALAMEET
+479 EMADLTLAALSMGEA
-494 ANPMGVRIA
+494 ANPMAVRITQV
-503 PLRGPGSEALLD
+503 RRPGSEVLLD
-515 SGDIQSRMLV
+515 GGDVQSRMLV
-525 AIPIGPLTLAPVA
+525 TIPIGPLTLAPVT
-538 DGHEAQVRLWVQV
+538 DGHEARVRLWVQV
-551 MDEEGRVSEVT
+551 IDGEGRFSEVT

-573 EIEDARELSWP
+573 EIEGARQLSWP

-591 APGPHRVAIGVRDDL
+591 APGPHRVAVGVRDDL
-606 SAATSVATFDLDAGN
+606 AATTSVVTFDLDAGN
-621 APEAPVGAPRTTGT
+621 ALT
-635 ATEAARAAAP
+635 ALE
-645 AAETPAAGAAAG
+645 
-657 APRAAGPAAEA
+657 
-668 PLPDTAERWLA
+668 
-679 EAAAHYQRSELDR
+679 
-692 MASASRRALKL
+692 
-703 TDDIR
+703 
-708 LRARAYNALGV
+708 
-719 ALFDKP
+719 
-725 DRTEQDVRDAEDAF
+725 AEDAF
-739 RRVIA
+739 RRAIEVT
-744 VMDEE
+744 DDE
-749 ASVAPRYSLARL
+749 ASLAPRYGLAKL
-761 LVDSGRSAEGVAE
+761 LVDSGRSEEGVAE
-774 ARTILAISPEG
+774 ARSILAISPEG

-794 VCHARD
+794 VCHSRGAAGEEATNPAED
-800 AAAPQAGAEP
+800 AAA
-810 ATGDGDDLATD
+810 
-821 GDDDL
+821 
-826 ATDGGPNSGRE
+826 NSGRR
-837 PGEMIFQVAHH
+837 PGEMIYQVAHK
-848 YTEDAI
+848 YTDDAI
-854 QAGVEGVVGLGVT
+854 QARVEGVVGLGVS
-867 IDKQGCVVHVEELER
+867 IDEEGCVVDVEVLER

-903 MENGEPVGST
+903 MENGEPVGSM

-923 DR
+923 AEEL

>member
-1 MKRLATLAAVFLLF
+1 MKRPATVATLFLLC
-15 AANGASQAQP
+15 STSVSAQP
-25 EPASETGASTFGE
+25 APETFGE

-59 TGLEASDFEVREN
+59 TGLTAGDFEVRED

-84 TDGLDATAREQEATA
+84 TDGLDATARDRAA
-99 FRDRRPRQ
+99 SSFRDRQPRQ
-107 SDLDRFVSAEPP
+107 TDLDRFVPAEPP

-128 VYVDNNNL
+128 VYIDNNNL

-151 LSVQL
+151 LSAQL

-167 DAGRFEVALPFTTE
+167 DSGRYEVALPFTTE
-181 AWRVAEATHEVARVV
+181 AWRVAEATHQVARVV

-207 DILRELNQ
+207 DILREL
-215 DDEFPP
+215 DDDWVEA
-221 RYSAAME
+221 RINAVME
-228 LIRDFAAMIRSEV
+228 LIRDFAAMIRNEV
-241 DASVVNLENAIRTMA
+241 DGSIVNLENAIRTMA

-278 LFRALEERFDDRR
+278 LFRALEERFQDRR
-291 GRWRVANQS
+291 GRWRGTPRG
-300 PFPDVDLF
+300 PFPD
-308 SDARGIDAANASLEA
+308 ARLGSTPRSIDTEAASLEA

-354 RVSGMNTA
+354 RVSGMNAA

-369 IEFTRAANLEEPLLR
+369 IEFTRANNLEEPLLR

-403 FDRIASDLRNR
+403 FDRIASDLQNR

-419 LPRSLSAPSSPSER
+419 SA
-433 TRPPTHADRGSTH
+433 THIERGSTH
-446 RIEVELTEE
+446 RIEVELTDE

-464 TVRHRDSYVDKPASA
+464 SIRHRDSYIDKSVSA
-479 EMADLTLAALAMEET
+479 EMADLTLAALSMEEA
-494 ANPMGVRIA
+494 ANPMAVRIA
-503 PLRGPGSEALLD
+503 PVRGAGSEAELE

-538 DGHEAQVRLWVQV
+538 DGHEARVRLWVQV
-551 MDEEGRVSEVT
+551 IDGEGRVSEVT

-591 APGPHRVAIGVRDDL
+591 APGPHRVAVGVRDDL
-606 SAATSVATFDLDAGN
+606 AATTSVVTFDLDAGN
-621 APEAPVGAPRTTGT
+621 APAAVDAPAVVTEAPP
-635 ATEAARAAAP
+635 P
-645 AAETPAAGAAAG
+645 SDTP
-657 APRAAGPAAEA
+657 EW
-668 PLPDTAERWLA
+668 WLA
-679 EAAAHYQRSELDR
+679 EAATHYQRSELEA
-692 MASASRRALKL
+692 MADAARRALEL

-708 LRARAYNALGV
+708 LRTRAWNALGV

-725 DRTEQDVRDAEDAF
+725 DRTEQDVVEAEEAF

-744 VMDEE
+744 VMDDE
-749 ASVAPRYSLARL
+749 ASQAPRYSLARL
-761 LVDSGRSAEGVAE
+761 LADSGRPDEGVAE
-774 ARTILAISPEG
+774 ARSILAISPEG

-794 VCHARD
+794 VCHSRGAAD
-800 AAAPQAGAEP
+800 AVANP
-810 ATGDGDDLATD
+810 D
-821 GDDDL
+821 
-826 ATDGGPNSGRE
+826 RR
-837 PGEMIFQVAHH
+837 PGEMIYQVAHE
-848 YTEDAI
+848 YTDEAI

-867 IDKQGCVVHVEELER
+867 IDEEGCVVGVEVLER

-903 MENGEPVGST
+903 MENGEPVGAT

-923 DR
+923 AEER

>member
-1 MKRLATLAAVFLLF
+1 MRLPAAFATAFLLCSTSGV
-15 AANGASQAQP
+15 AQAQP
-25 EPASETGASTFGE
+25 ASETFGE

-53 RDGNPV
+53 RDGDPV
-59 TGLEASDFEVREN
+59 TGLTADDFEVREN

-84 TDGLDATAREQEATA
+84 TDGLDASTREREAST

-107 SDLDRFVSAEPP
+107 SDLDRFIPAEPP

-128 VYVDNNNL
+128 VYIDNNNL

-156 SPYDR
+156 SPHDR

-167 DAGRFEVALPFTTE
+167 DAGRFEVVLPFTTE
-181 AWRVAEATHEVARVV
+181 AWRVAEAIGEVAGVV
-196 GSRDRIESQRL
+196 GGRDRIESQRL
-207 DILRELNQ
+207 DILRELNR
-215 DDEFPP
+215 DDEVPP
-221 RYSAAME
+221 RYNAAMD

-241 DASVVNLENAIRTMA
+241 DVSIVNVENAIRTMA

-291 GRWRVANQS
+291 GRWRTINQS
-300 PFPDVDLF
+300 PLADVQLYRDPR
-308 SDARGIDAANASLEA
+308 SIDAANASLEA

-354 RVSGMNTA
+354 RISGMNTA
-362 DLRFSTS
+362 DLRFSNS
-369 IEFTRAANLEEPLLR
+369 IEFTRANNLEEPLLR

-403 FDRIASDLRNR
+403 FDRIASDLQNR

-419 LPRSLSAPSSPSER
+419 S
-433 TRPPTHADRGSTH
+433 PTHLERGNTH
-446 RIEVELTEE
+446 RIEIELTDE
-455 AKRRHRGRL
+455 AKRRYRGRL
-464 TVRHRDSYVDKPASA
+464 TLRYRDSYVDKSISA
-479 EMADLTLAALAMEET
+479 EMADLTLAALAMEE
-494 ANPMGVRIA
+494 ASNPMGVRIA
-503 PLRGPGSEALLD
+503 PVRGTGSQVELD
-515 SGDIQSRMLV
+515 NGDIQSRMLV

-538 DGHEAQVRLWVQV
+538 DGHEARVRLWVQV
-551 MDEEGRVSEVT
+551 MDEEARLSEVT

-573 EIEDARELSWP
+573 ELEDARELSWP

-591 APGPHRVAIGVRDDL
+591 ARGPHRVAVGVRDDL
-606 SAATSVATFDLDAGN
+606 AATTSVVTFDLDAGN
-621 APEAPVGAPRTTGT
+621 APAAPEAPPVV
-635 ATEAARAAAP
+635 TEAP
-645 AAETPAAGAAAG
+645 SP
-657 APRAAGPAAEA
+657 
-668 PLPDTAERWLA
+668 PDTAERWLA
-679 EAAAHYQRSELDR
+679 EAAAHYQRSELEQ
-692 MASASRRALKL
+692 MANAARRALEL
-703 TDDIR
+703 TNRGSGASSGNDIR
-708 LRARAYNALGV
+708 LRTRAYNALGV

-725 DRTEQDVRDAEDAF
+725 GRSEQDVVEAEDAF

-744 VMDEE
+744 VMDDE

-761 LVDSGRSAEGVAE
+761 LVDSGRSDEGVAE
-774 ARTILAISPEG
+774 ARNILGMLPEG

-794 VCHARD
+794 VCHSRRAGGD
-800 AAAPQAGAEP
+800 EATNPQADAV
-810 ATGDGDDLATD
+810 GDSD
-821 GDDDL
+821 
-826 ATDGGPNSGRE
+826 RR
-837 PGEMIFQVAHH
+837 PGEMIYRVAHE
-848 YTEDAI
+848 YTDEAI
-854 QAGVEGVVGLGVT
+854 EAGVEGVVGLGVS
-867 IDKQGCVVHVEELER
+867 IDGEGCVVDVEVLES

-903 MENGEPVGST
+903 VEDGEPVGAT
-913 YRTAVRFALD
+913 YRTAVRFSLD
-923 DR
+923 GR

>member
-1 MKRLATLAAVFLLF
+1 MKRPATLAALFLLCLLP
-15 AANGASQAQP
+15 GAIQAQP
-25 EPASETGASTFGE
+25 EPAPEAPSTFAE

-59 TGLEASDFEVREN
+59 TGLAADDFEVREN

-84 TDGLDATAREQEATA
+84 TDGLDASARERAA
-99 FRDRRPRQ
+99 SARRDGQP
-107 SDLDRFVSAEPP
+107 SDLNRFIPAEPP

-128 VYVDNNNL
+128 VYIDNNNL

-167 DAGRFEVALPFTTE
+167 DSGSFEVALPFTTE
-181 AWRVAEATHEVARVV
+181 AWRVAEATGEVARVI

-207 DILRELNQ
+207 DILREI
-215 DDEFPP
+215 DDDMV
-221 RYSAAME
+221 RYNAVIE
-228 LIRDFAAMIRSEV
+228 LVRDFAAQVRSEV
-241 DASVVNLENAIRTMA
+241 DASIANVDNAIRTMA

-278 LFRALEERFDDRR
+278 LFRAIEERFSDSR
-291 GRWRVANQS
+291 GRWRTAPQAGSLFAN
-300 PFPDVDLF
+300 
-308 SDARGIDAANASLEA
+308 ARSIDAANASLEA
-323 YQYDLSRRF
+323 YQYDLARRF

-354 RVSGMNTA
+354 RISGMNTA
-362 DLRFSTS
+362 DLRFSSS

-403 FDRIASDLRNR
+403 FDRIASDLQNR

-419 LPRSLSAPSSPSER
+419 S
-433 TRPPTHADRGSTH
+433 PTHIEGGDTH
-446 RIEVELTEE
+446 RIEVELTDE
-455 AKRRHRGRL
+455 ARRRYGRRL
-464 TVRHRDSYVDKPASA
+464 SIRHRDSYVDKPASA
-479 EMADLTLAALAMEET
+479 RMADLTLAALSMGEA
-494 ANPMGVRIA
+494 ANPMGIQVA
-503 PLRGPGSEALLD
+503 PVRGPGGEARLD
-515 SGDIQSRMLV
+515 SGDVQSRMLV
-525 AIPIGPLTLAPVA
+525 AIPISPLTLAPTA
-538 DGHEAQVRLWVQV
+538 DGHEARVRLWVQV
-551 MDEEGRVSEVT
+551 IDEEGRVSEVT

-591 APGPHRVAIGVRDDL
+591 APGPHRVAVGVRDDL
-606 SAATSVATFDLDAGN
+606 AATTSVVTFDLDAGN
-621 APEAPVGAPRTTGT
+621 AP
-635 ATEAARAAAP
+635 AT
-645 AAETPAAGAAAG
+645 
-657 APRAAGPAAEA
+657 AEA
-668 PLPDTAERWLA
+668 PDTVTEAPPRPDTPEQWLA
-679 EAAAHYQRSELDR
+679 EAAAHYQRSDLEA
-692 MASASRRALKL
+692 MANAARRALEL
-703 TDDIR
+703 TKSGAAASSAEDLR
-708 LRARAYNALGV
+708 LRTRAWNALGV

-725 DRTEQDVRDAEDAF
+725 GRTDQDVVEAEGAF

-744 VMDEE
+744 VMDDE

-761 LVDSGRSAEGVAE
+761 LVDSGRPVEGVAE
-774 ARTILAISPEG
+774 ARGILALSPEG

-794 VCHARD
+794 VCHSRAS
-800 AAAPQAGAEP
+800 AGAE
-810 ATGDGDDLATD
+810 ATNPPEDAVADSD
-821 GDDDL
+821 
-826 ATDGGPNSGRE
+826 RR
-837 PGEMIFQVAHH
+837 PGTMIYQVAHE
-848 YTEDAI
+848 YTDEAI
-854 QAGVEGVVGLGVT
+854 QAGVEGVVGLGVR
-867 IDKQGCVVHVEELER
+867 IDEEGCVVDVEVLER
-882 LPHGLTENAVAA
+882 LPHGLTESAVAA

-903 MENGEPVGST
+903 MENGEPVGAT
-913 YRTAVRFALD
+913 YRTAVRFDLD
-923 DR
+923 GR

>member
-1 MKRLATLAAVFLLF
+1 MNVRLLALVLLSLCSLGS
-15 AANGASQAQP
+15 AAWAQP
-25 EPASETGASTFGE
+25 QPQAPETFGE

-53 RDGNPV
+53 RDGDPV
-59 TGLEASDFEVREN
+59 TGLTAEDFEVREN

-84 TDGLDATAREQEATA
+84 TDGLDAAAREREASA

-107 SDLDRFVSAEPP
+107 SDLERFIPAEPP

-128 VYVDNNNL
+128 VYIDNNNL

-181 AWRVAEATHEVARVV
+181 AWRVAEATGEVAGVI

-207 DILRELNQ
+207 DILRELNR
-215 DDEFPP
+215 DDEVPP

-241 DASVVNLENAIRTMA
+241 DASIVNLENAIRTMA

-291 GRWRVANQS
+291 GRWRITNQS
-300 PFPDVDLF
+300 PFVDVELYRDPR
-308 SDARGIDAANASLEA
+308 STDAANASLEA

-347 SVAAAGA
+347 SVAAASA
-354 RVSGMNTA
+354 RISGMNTA
-362 DLRFSTS
+362 DLRFSNS

-403 FDRIASDLRNR
+403 LDRIASDLQNR

-419 LPRSLSAPSSPSER
+419 SATHVER
-433 TRPPTHADRGSTH
+433 GDTH
-446 RIEVELTEE
+446 RIEVELTDE
-455 AKRRHRGRL
+455 AKRRYRGRL
-464 TVRHRDSYVDKPASA
+464 TLRHRDSYVDKPVSA
-479 EMADLTLAALAMEET
+479 EMADLTLAALSMGEA

-503 PLRGPGSEALLD
+503 PVRGTGSQVELEN
-515 SGDIQSRMLV
+515 GDIQSRMLV
-525 AIPIGPLTLAPVA
+525 AIPIGPLTLAPAVG
-538 DGHEAQVRLWVQV
+538 GHEARVRLWVQV
-551 MDEEGRVSEVT
+551 MDEEARLSEVT

-568 LVKEG
+568 LVQEG

-591 APGPHRVAIGVRDDL
+591 APGPHRVAVGVRDDL
-606 SAATSVATFDLDAGN
+606 AATTSVVTFDLDAAS
-621 APEAPVGAPRTTGT
+621 APT
-635 ATEAARAAAP
+635 AP
-645 AAETPAAGAAAG
+645 AAVT
-657 APRAAGPAAEA
+657 EA
-668 PLPDTAERWLA
+668 PSPPDTAEQWLA
-679 EAAAHYQRSELDR
+679 EAAAHYQRSELEQ
-692 MASASRRALKL
+692 MANAARRALEL
-703 TDDIR
+703 TEDIR
-708 LRARAYNALGV
+708 LRTRAYNALGV

-725 DRTEQDVRDAEDAF
+725 GRTEQDVLDAEDAF

-744 VMDEE
+744 VMDDE

-761 LVDSGRSAEGVAE
+761 LVDSGRPEAGVAE
-774 ARTILAISPEG
+774 ARGILAMSPEG

-794 VCHARD
+794 VCHSRGVAGE
-800 AAAPQAGAEP
+800 AAAIA
-810 ATGDGDDLATD
+810 
-821 GDDDL
+821 
-826 ATDGGPNSGRE
+826 NSDRR
-837 PGEMIFQVAHH
+837 PGEMIYRVAHE
-848 YTEDAI
+848 YTDEAI
-854 QAGVEGVVGLGVT
+854 EAGVEGVVGLGVS
-867 IDKQGCVVHVEELER
+867 IDEEGCVVDVEVLES
-882 LPHGLTENAVAA
+882 LPNGLTENAVAA

-903 MENGEPVGST
+903 VEDGEPVGAT
-913 YRTAVRFALD
+913 YRTAVRFSLD
-923 DR
+923 GR

>member
-1 MKRLATLAAVFLLF
+1 MNVRLQAVALLSLCSLAG
-15 AANGASQAQP
+15 AAQAQP
-25 EPASETGASTFGE
+25 EPAPEAPSTFGE

-45 NVDVWVTD
+45 NVDVRVTD

-59 TGLEASDFEVREN
+59 TGLEADDFEVREN

-84 TDGLDATAREQEATA
+84 SDGLDASERERAARGA
-99 FRDRRPRQ
+99 RGGRRGDRPP
-107 SDLDRFVSAEPP
+107 SDLNRFIPAEPP

-128 VYVDNNNL
+128 VYIDNNNL

-167 DAGRFEVALPFTTE
+167 DKGRFEVALPFTTE
-181 AWRVAEATHEVARVV
+181 AWRVAEATGEVAGVV

-215 DDEFPP
+215 DDEVPP
-221 RYSAAME
+221 RYSAVMD

-241 DASVVNLENAIRTMA
+241 DASIVNLENAIRAMA

-291 GRWRVANQS
+291 GRWRTTNQS
-300 PFPDVDLF
+300 PFADVELF
-308 SDARGIDAANASLEA
+308 DDPRSIDAANASLEA

-354 RVSGMNTA
+354 RISGMNTA

-403 FDRIASDLRNR
+403 FDRIATDLQNR

-419 LPRSLSAPSSPSER
+419 S
-433 TRPPTHADRGSTH
+433 PTHVERGRTH
-446 RIEVELTEE
+446 RIEVELTDE
-455 AKRRHRGRL
+455 AKRRYRGRL
-464 TVRHRDSYVDKPASA
+464 TLRHRDSYVDKPASA
-479 EMADLTLAALAMEET
+479 EMADLTLAALAMEEA
-494 ANPMGVRIA
+494 ANPIGVRIA
-503 PLRGPGSEALLD
+503 PVRGPGSELELD
-515 SGDIQSRMLV
+515 NGDIQSRMLV
-525 AIPIGPLTLAPVA
+525 AIPIGPLTLAPA
-538 DGHEAQVRLWVQV
+538 AGGHEARVRLWVQV
-551 MDEEGRVSEVT
+551 IDGEGRVSEVT

-568 LVKEG
+568 LVQEG
-573 EIEDARELSWP
+573 EIENARGLSWP

-591 APGPHRVAIGVRDDL
+591 APGPHRVAVGVRDDL
-606 SAATSVATFDLDAGN
+606 AATTSVATLDIDAG
-621 APEAPVGAPRTTGT
+621 AASTVVAEAPGATG
-635 ATEAARAAAP
+635 ASAAAP
-645 AAETPAAGAAAG
+645 GATNAGAASSSTATAGSDASRAANAG
-657 APRAAGPAAEA
+657 AEPP
-668 PLPDTAERWLA
+668 PVPDTAEGWLS
-679 EAAAHYQRSELDR
+679 EAAARYQRSEFEG
-692 MASASRRALKL
+692 MAVAARRALEL
-703 TDDIR
+703 TDGASGARTGNDIR
-708 LRARAYNALGV
+708 LRTRAYNALGV

-725 DRTEQDVRDAEDAF
+725 GRTEQDVLEAEDAF

-744 VMDEE
+744 VMDDD
-749 ASVAPRYSLARL
+749 ASAAPRYSLARL
-761 LVDSGRSAEGVAE
+761 LVDSGRPEEGVAE
-774 ARTILAISPEG
+774 ARNILAISPEG

-794 VCHARD
+794 VCHSRGAAGDEAGNPLADVGAD
-800 AAAPQAGAEP
+800 A
-810 ATGDGDDLATD
+810 D
-821 GDDDL
+821 
-826 ATDGGPNSGRE
+826 RR
-837 PGEMIFQVAHH
+837 PGEMIYQVAHE
-848 YTEDAI
+848 YTDEAI
-854 QAGVEGVVGLGVT
+854 QAGVEGVVGLGVG
-867 IDKQGCVVHVEELER
+867 IDEEGCVVDVDVLER

-903 MENGEPVGST
+903 VENGEPVGAT
-913 YRTAVRFALD
+913 YRTAVRFSLGGENGE
-923 DR
+923 

>member
-1 MKRLATLAAVFLLF
+1 MKRPATLTVLFLLF
-15 AANGASQAQP
+15 LVNGAVQAQQ
-25 EPASETGASTFGE
+25 EPAPETFGE

-59 TGLEASDFEVREN
+59 TGLTADDFEVREN

-84 TDGLDATAREQEATA
+84 TDGLDASTREREAST

-107 SDLDRFVSAEPP
+107 SDLDRFIPAEPP

-128 VYVDNNNL
+128 VYIDNNNL

-167 DAGRFEVALPFTTE
+167 DQGRFEVALPFTTE
-181 AWRVAEATHEVARVV
+181 AWRVAEAAGEVARVV
-196 GSRDRIESQRL
+196 GGRERIESQRL
-207 DILRELNQ
+207 DILREI
-215 DDEFPP
+215 DDDNAPF
-221 RYSAAME
+221 YYNALME
-228 LIRDFAAMIRSEV
+228 LIRDFAATVRSEV
-241 DASVVNLENAIRTMA
+241 DVSIVNVENAIRTMA

-263 ILYISNGLPMRPAED
+263 VLYISNGLPMRPAED

-291 GRWRVANQS
+291 GRWRATPGGSSAS
-300 PFPDVDLF
+300 PR
-308 SDARGIDAANASLEA
+308 SIDAANASLEA

-354 RVSGMNTA
+354 RLSGMNTA
-362 DLRFSTS
+362 DLRFSNS

-403 FDRIASDLRNR
+403 LDSIASDLQNR

-419 LPRSLSAPSSPSER
+419 S
-433 TRPPTHADRGSTH
+433 PTHVERGDTH
-446 RIEVELTEE
+446 RIEVELTDE
-455 AKRRHRGRL
+455 AKRRYRGRL
-464 TVRHRDSYVDKPASA
+464 SIRHRDSYVDKPVSN
-479 EMADLTLAALAMEET
+479 EMADLTLAALSMGEA
-494 ANPMGVRIA
+494 ANPLGVRIA
-503 PLRGPGSEALLD
+503 PVRGTGSQVELD
-515 SGDIQSRMLV
+515 NGDIQSRMLV
-525 AIPIGPLTLAPVA
+525 AIPIGPLTLAPAVG
-538 DGHEAQVRLWVQV
+538 GHEARVRLWVQV
-551 MDEEGRVSEVT
+551 MDEEARLSEVT

-573 EIEDARELSWP
+573 ELEDARELSWP

-591 APGPHRVAIGVRDDL
+591 ARGPHRVAVGVRDDL
-606 SAATSVATFDLDAGN
+606 AATTSVVTFDLDAGSAPA
-621 APEAPVGAPRTTGT
+621 APEAPAVV
-635 ATEAARAAAP
+635 TEAP
-645 AAETPAAGAAAG
+645 SP
-657 APRAAGPAAEA
+657 
-668 PLPDTAERWLA
+668 PDTAERWLA
-679 EAAAHYQRSELDR
+679 EAAAHYQRSELEQ
-692 MASASRRALKL
+692 MANAARRALEL
-703 TDDIR
+703 TNRGSGASSGNDIR
-708 LRARAYNALGV
+708 LRTRAYNALGV

-725 DRTEQDVRDAEDAF
+725 DRTEQDVIEAEDAF

-744 VMDEE
+744 VMDDE
-749 ASVAPRYSLARL
+749 ASAAPRYSLARL
-761 LVDSGRSAEGVAE
+761 LVDSGRSDEGVAE
-774 ARTILAISPEG
+774 ARNILATSPEG

-794 VCHARD
+794 VCHSRV
-800 AAAPQAGAEP
+800 AAGEVGAN
-810 ATGDGDDLATD
+810 G
-821 GDDDL
+821 
-826 ATDGGPNSGRE
+826 NSDRR
-837 PGEMIFQVAHH
+837 PGEMIYQVAHE
-848 YTEDAI
+848 YTDEAI
-854 QAGVEGVVGLGVT
+854 EAGVEGVVGLGVS
-867 IDKQGCVVHVEELER
+867 IDSEGCVVGVEVLER

-903 MENGEPVGST
+903 MEDGEPVGAT
-913 YRTAVRFALD
+913 YRTAVRFSLD
-923 DR
+923 GR

>member
-1 MKRLATLAAVFLLF
+1 MKRPATLGVLFLLLPVAS
-15 AANGASQAQP
+15 AAHARQ
-25 EPASETGASTFGE
+25 EPAPDTFAE

-45 NVDVWVTD
+45 NVDVWVSD

-59 TGLEASDFEVREN
+59 TGLTADDFEVRED
-72 GRPVELSNFFEF
+72 GRPVELSNFYEF
-84 TDGLDATAREQEATA
+84 TDGLDATAREQAA
-99 FRDRRPRQ
+99 SARRDARP
-107 SDLDRFVSAEPP
+107 SDLDRFIPAEPP

-207 DILRELNQ
+207 DILRELNR
-215 DDEFPP
+215 DDKVPP
-221 RYSAAME
+221 RYSAVVE

-241 DASVVNLENAIRTMA
+241 DASIVNLENAIRTMA

-278 LFRALEERFDDRR
+278 LFRAVEERFNDTR
-291 GRWRVANQS
+291 GRWRNRSSISENS
-300 PFPDVDLF
+300 PFANPR
-308 SDARGIDAANASLEA
+308 SIDAANASLEA

-354 RVSGMNTA
+354 RISGMNTA

-403 FDRIASDLRNR
+403 LDRIASDLQNR

-419 LPRSLSAPSSPSER
+419 SATHIER
-433 TRPPTHADRGSTH
+433 GGTH
-446 RIEVELTEE
+446 RIEVELTDE
-455 AKRRHRGRL
+455 AKRRYRRRL
-464 TVRHRDSYVDKPASA
+464 TLRHRDSYVDKSISA
-479 EMADLTLAALAMEET
+479 EMADLTLAALAMEEA
-494 ANPMGVRIA
+494 ANPMGIRIA
-503 PLRGPGSEALLD
+503 PVRGTGSQVELD

-525 AIPIGPLTLAPVA
+525 AIPIGPLTLAPA
-538 DGHEAQVRLWVQV
+538 AGGHEARVRLWIQV
-551 MDEEGRVSEVT
+551 MDEEARLSEVT

-568 LVKEG
+568 LVQEG

-591 APGPHRVAIGVRDDL
+591 APGPHRVAVGVRDDL
-606 SAATSVATFDLDAGN
+606 AATTSVVTFDLDAASGPAAATAPDARSVVSSSGATN
-621 APEAPVGAPRTTGT
+621 A
-635 ATEAARAAAP
+635 ATEAP
-645 AAETPAAGAAAG
+645 SP
-657 APRAAGPAAEA
+657 
-668 PLPDTAERWLA
+668 PDTAEQWLA
-679 EAAAHYQRSELDR
+679 EAAAHYQRSELEA
-692 MASASRRALKL
+692 MANAARRALEL

-708 LRARAYNALGV
+708 LQTRAYNALGV

-725 DRTEQDVRDAEDAF
+725 GRTEQDVLEAEDAF

-744 VMDEE
+744 VMDDE

-761 LVDSGRSAEGVAE
+761 LVDSGRPEAGVAE
-774 ARTILAISPEG
+774 ARGILVMSPEG

-794 VCHARD
+794 VCHSRGVAGEE
-800 AAAPQAGAEP
+800 ATNPQADAV
-810 ATGDGDDLATD
+810 GDSD
-821 GDDDL
+821 
-826 ATDGGPNSGRE
+826 RR
-837 PGEMIFQVAHH
+837 PGEMIYRVAHE
-848 YTEDAI
+848 YTDEAI
-854 QAGVEGVVGLGVT
+854 QAGVEGVVGLGVR
-867 IDKQGCVVHVEELER
+867 IDGEGCVVAVEVLES

-894 MRRAVFRPA
+894 MRRAVFRPVV
-903 MENGEPVGST
+903 EDGEPVGAT
-913 YRTAVRFALD
+913 YRTAVRFSLD
-923 DR
+923 ADP

>member
-1 MKRLATLAAVFLLF
+1 MKRPATLAALFLLF
-15 AANGASQAQP
+15 SANGAAHAQQESAP
-25 EPASETGASTFGE
+25 DTFGE

-53 RDGNPV
+53 REGNPV
-59 TGLEASDFEVREN
+59 TGLTAGDFEVRED

-84 TDGLDATAREQEATA
+84 TDGLDAAARERAA
-99 FRDRRPRQ
+99 SSFRDRQPRE
-107 SDLDRFVSAEPP
+107 SDLDRFVPAEPP

-151 LSVQL
+151 LGAQL

-167 DAGRFEVALPFTTE
+167 DSGRYEVALPFTTE
-181 AWRVAEATHEVARVV
+181 AWRVAEATHEVTRVT
-196 GSRDRIESQRL
+196 GRRDRIESQRL
-207 DILRELNQ
+207 DILREL
-215 DDEFPP
+215 DDDYAQL
-221 RYSAAME
+221 RYNAIVE
-228 LIRDFAAMIRSEV
+228 LIRDFAATIRSEV
-241 DASVVNLENAIRTMA
+241 DTSIVNLENAIRTMA

-278 LFRALEERFDDRR
+278 LFRAVEERFNDTR
-291 GRWRVANQS
+291 GRWRGTPRG
-300 PFPDVDLF
+300 PFPDARLAD
-308 SDARGIDAANASLEA
+308 DARSIDAAAASLEA

-369 IEFTRAANLEEPLLR
+369 IEFTRANNLEEPLLR

-403 FDRIASDLRNR
+403 FDRIASDLQNR

-419 LPRSLSAPSSPSER
+419 S
-433 TRPPTHADRGSTH
+433 PTHIERGSSH
-446 RIEVELTEE
+446 RIEVELTDE
-455 AKRRHRGRL
+455 AKRRYRGRL
-464 TVRHRDSYVDKPASA
+464 SIRHRDSYVDKPVSA
-479 EMADLTLAALAMEET
+479 EMADLTLAALSMGEA
-494 ANPMGVRIA
+494 ANPMAVRIGRVHRPA
-503 PLRGPGSEALLD
+503 SEVLLD
-515 SGDIQSRMLV
+515 GGDVQSRMLV
-525 AIPIGPLTLAPVA
+525 TIPIGPLTLAPVD

-551 MDEEGRVSEVT
+551 IDGEGRFSEVT

-568 LVKEG
+568 LVNEG

-591 APGPHRVAIGVRDDL
+591 APGPHRVAVGVRDDL
-606 SAATSVATFDLDAGN
+606 SATTSVVTLDLDAGN
-621 APEAPVGAPRTTGT
+621 APTV
-635 ATEAARAAAP
+635 
-645 AAETPAAGAAAG
+645 
-657 APRAAGPAAEA
+657 AEA
-668 PLPDTAERWLA
+668 EDTF
-679 EAAAHYQRSELDR
+679 
-692 MASASRRALKL
+692 RRA
-703 TDDIR
+703 
-708 LRARAYNALGV
+708 
-719 ALFDKP
+719 
-725 DRTEQDVRDAEDAF
+725 
-739 RRVIA
+739 IA
-744 VMDEE
+744 VMDDE
-749 ASVAPRYSLARL
+749 ASLAPRYRLARL
-761 LVDSGRSAEGVAE
+761 LVDSGRSEEGVAE

-794 VCHARD
+794 VCHSRRS
-800 AAAPQAGAEP
+800 AGEE
-810 ATGDGDDLATD
+810 ATD
-821 GDDDL
+821 PPED
-826 ATDGGPNSGRE
+826 ATANSRRR
-837 PGEMIFQVAHH
+837 PGEVIYQVAHG
-848 YTEDAI
+848 YTDEAI
-854 QAGVEGVVGLGVT
+854 QAGVEGVVGLGVS
-867 IDKQGCVVHVEELER
+867 IDGEGCVVDVEVLER

-923 DR
+923 AEER

>member
-1 MKRLATLAAVFLLF
+1 MKLPASLAALFLLF
-15 AANGASQAQP
+15 AANGAAQAQR
-25 EPASETGASTFGE
+25 EPASEPPSTFGE

-59 TGLEASDFEVREN
+59 TGLTAADFEVRED

-84 TDGLDATAREQEATA
+84 TDGLDATTREEAATT
-99 FRDRRPRQ
+99 FRDRRPRE
-107 SDLDRFVSAEPP
+107 SDLNRFVPAEPP

-128 VYVDNNNL
+128 VYIDNNNL

-207 DILRELNQ
+207 DILRELNE
-215 DDEFPP
+215 DNEVPP
-221 RYSAAME
+221 RYGAIME

-241 DASVVNLENAIRTMA
+241 DASIVNVENAIRTMA

-278 LFRALEERFDDRR
+278 LFRAVEERFDDTR
-291 GRWRVANQS
+291 GRWRGTPRG
-300 PFPDVDLF
+300 PFPDARVAD
-308 SDARGIDAANASLEA
+308 DARSIDAANASLEA

-369 IEFTRAANLEEPLLR
+369 IEFTRANNLEEPLLR

-403 FDRIASDLRNR
+403 FDRIASDFQNR

-419 LPRSLSAPSSPSER
+419 S
-433 TRPPTHADRGSTH
+433 PTHIERGSTH
-446 RIEVELTEE
+446 RIEVELTDE
-455 AKRRHRGRL
+455 ARRRYRGRL
-464 TVRHRDSYVDKPASA
+464 SIRHRDSYVDKSVSA
-479 EMADLTLAALAMEET
+479 EMADLTLAALSMEEA

-503 PLRGPGSEALLD
+503 PVRGPGSEVLLD

-525 AIPIGPLTLAPVA
+525 AIPIGPLTLAPAA
-538 DGHEAQVRLWVQV
+538 DGHEANVRLWVQV
-551 MDEEGRVSEVT
+551 IDEEGRVSEVT
-562 EHPVPV
+562 EHPVPIV
-568 LVKEG
+568 VKEG

-591 APGPHRVAIGVRDDL
+591 APGPHRVAVGVRDDL
-606 SAATSVATFDLDAGN
+606 AATTSVVTLDIDAGN
-621 APEAPVGAPRTTGT
+621 APDAAVTVPAAVTEAPS
-635 ATEAARAAAP
+635 E
-645 AAETPAAGAAAG
+645 
-657 APRAAGPAAEA
+657 
-668 PLPDTAERWLA
+668 PDTAEGWLA
-679 EAAAHYQRSELDR
+679 EAAAHYQRSEFEQ
-692 MASASRRALKL
+692 MAGAARRALEL

-708 LRARAYNALGV
+708 FRTRAWNALGV

-725 DRTEQDVRDAEDAF
+725 DRTEQDVVEAEEAF

-744 VMDEE
+744 VMDDE

-761 LVDSGRSAEGVAE
+761 LVDSGRPEEGVAE
-774 ARTILAISPEG
+774 ARSILALSPEG

-794 VCHARD
+794 VCHSRGPAGEDAASPSQD
-800 AAAPQAGAEP
+800 AAA
-810 ATGDGDDLATD
+810 
-821 GDDDL
+821 
-826 ATDGGPNSGRE
+826 NSDRR
-837 PGEMIFQVAHH
+837 PGEMIYQVAHE
-848 YTEDAI
+848 YTDEAI
-854 QAGVEGVVGLGVT
+854 QAGVEGVVGLGVS
-867 IDKQGCVVHVEELER
+867 IDEEGCVVDVEVLER

-903 MENGEPVGST
+903 MENGEPVGAT

-923 DR
+923 ANRPNGN

>member
-1 MKRLATLAAVFLLF
+1 MKRPATVAALF
-15 AANGASQAQP
+15 VLFSANGAAQAQQ
-25 EPASETGASTFGE
+25 EPAPETFGE

-59 TGLEASDFEVREN
+59 TGLVAGDFEVRED

-84 TDGLDATAREQEATA
+84 TDGLDASARERSAPTP
-99 FRDRRPRQ
+99 RDRRPRQ
-107 SDLDRFVSAEPP
+107 SDLDRFIPAEPP

-207 DILRELNQ
+207 DILRELNR
-215 DDEFPP
+215 DDEVPP
-221 RYSAAME
+221 RYSAVVE

-241 DASVVNLENAIRTMA
+241 DASIVNLENAIRTMA

-291 GRWRVANQS
+291 GRWQAINPS
-300 PFPDVDLF
+300 PFRDVDLYR
-308 SDARGIDAANASLEA
+308 DTRGIDAANASLEA

-403 FDRIASDLRNR
+403 FDRIASDLQNR

-419 LPRSLSAPSSPSER
+419 S
-433 TRPPTHADRGSTH
+433 PTHIERGSTH
-446 RIEVELTEE
+446 RIEVELTDE
-455 AKRRHRGRL
+455 AKRRYRGRL
-464 TVRHRDSYVDKPASA
+464 SIRHRDSYVDKSVSA
-479 EMADLTLAALAMEET
+479 EMADLTLAALSMEEA
-494 ANPMGVRIA
+494 ANPIGVRIA
-503 PLRGPGSEALLD
+503 PVRGPGSEAELE

-551 MDEEGRVSEVT
+551 IDGEGRVSEVT

-591 APGPHRVAIGVRDDL
+591 APGPHRVAVGVRDDL
-606 SAATSVATFDLDAGN
+606 AATTSVVTFDLDAGN
-621 APEAPVGAPRTTGT
+621 APTAVEATAAVTEAPPPSDTPRVVARRGGGALPTVGVRTDGRRRPPGTGADGRHPFAHAGLERARRGPLRQTRPHRAGRGRGRGRLPPRDRGHGRRGVRG
-635 ATEAARAAAP
+635 AALQPRQ
-645 AAETPAAGAAAG
+645 AAG
-657 APRAAGPAAEA
+657 RLR
-668 PLPDTAERWLA
+668 PLR
-679 EAAAHYQRSELDR
+679 RG
-692 MASASRRALKL
+692 SRRGQEHPGDLAGGS
-703 TDDIR
+703 DPR
-708 LRARAYNALGV
+708 PG
-719 ALFDKP
+719 
-725 DRTEQDVRDAEDAF
+725 ED
-739 RRVIA
+739 
-744 VMDEE
+744 
-749 ASVAPRYSLARL
+749 PGLSLAGF
-761 LVDSGRSAEGVAE
+761 GRRRRQPG
-774 ARTILAISPEG
+774 
-785 PIPDRARIL
+785 
-794 VCHARD
+794 
-800 AAAPQAGAEP
+800 PQAGRDDLPGRPRVHRRSDPGGRRGRRRPRRQHRRGRLRRRCRGAGTVAPWPHRERRRGDETGGFS
-810 ATGDGDDLATD
+810 AGDGGRRT
-821 GDDDL
+821 
-826 ATDGGPNSGRE
+826 GGG
-837 PGEMIFQVAHH
+837 
-848 YTEDAI
+848 
-854 QAGVEGVVGLGVT
+854 
-867 IDKQGCVVHVEELER
+867 
-882 LPHGLTENAVAA
+882 
-894 MRRAVFRPA
+894 
-903 MENGEPVGST
+903 
-913 YRTAVRFALD
+913 
-923 DR
+923 

>member
-1 MKRLATLAAVFLLF
+1 MKRPATLTVLFLLF
-15 AANGASQAQP
+15 LVNGAVQAQQ
-25 EPASETGASTFGE
+25 EPAPETFGE

-59 TGLEASDFEVREN
+59 TGLVADDFEVREN

-84 TDGLDATAREQEATA
+84 TDGLDASAREREAATL
-99 FRDRRPRQ
+99 RDRRPRQ
-107 SDLDRFVSAEPP
+107 SDLDRFIPAEPP
-119 PPEHRLSLM
+119 PTEHRLSLM
-128 VYVDNNNL
+128 VYIDNNNL

-167 DAGRFEVALPFTTE
+167 DRSRFEIAIPFTTE
-181 AWRVAEATHEVARVV
+181 AWRVAEATGEVARVI

-207 DILRELNQ
+207 DILRELNI
-215 DDEFPP
+215 EYPPP
-221 RYSAAME
+221 RYNAVLE
-228 LIRDFAAMIRSEV
+228 QIRDFAAMVRSEV
-241 DASVVNLENAIRTMA
+241 DASVVNLENAIQTMA

-278 LFRALEERFDDRR
+278 LFRAVEERFDDRR
-291 GRWRVANQS
+291 GRWRGAPREG
-300 PFPDVDLF
+300 PFRDVDA
-308 SDARGIDAANASLEA
+308 SDNPRSIDAANASLEA

-354 RVSGMNTA
+354 RISGMNTA

-403 FDRIASDLRNR
+403 LDSIASDLQNR

-419 LPRSLSAPSSPSER
+419 S
-433 TRPPTHADRGSTH
+433 PTHLERGNTH
-446 RIEVELTEE
+446 RIEIELTDE
-455 AKRRHRGRL
+455 AKRRYRRRL
-464 TVRHRDSYVDKPASA
+464 TLRHRDSYVDKPVSN
-479 EMADLTLAALAMEET
+479 EMADLTLAALSMGEA

-503 PLRGPGSEALLD
+503 PVRGTGSQVELD
-515 SGDIQSRMLV
+515 NGDIQSRMLV
-525 AIPIGPLTLAPVA
+525 AIPIGPLTLAPAA
-538 DGHEAQVRLWVQV
+538 DGHEAKVRLWVQV
-551 MDEEGRVSEVT
+551 MDEEARLSEVT
-562 EHPVPV
+562 EHPLPV

-591 APGPHRVAIGVRDDL
+591 SPGPHRVAVGVRDDL
-606 SAATSVATFDLDAGN
+606 AATTSVVTFDLDAGS
-621 APEAPVGAPRTTGT
+621 
-635 ATEAARAAAP
+635 AP
-645 AAETPAAGAAAG
+645 AAPESPAVVTEAPSLPETP
-657 APRAAGPAAEA
+657 EQ
-668 PLPDTAERWLA
+668 WLA
-679 EAAAHYQRSELDR
+679 EAAAHYQRSELEQ
-692 MASASRRALKL
+692 MANAARRALEL
-703 TDDIR
+703 TNRGSGARSGNDIR
-708 LRARAYNALGV
+708 LRTRAYNALGV

-725 DRTEQDVRDAEDAF
+725 DRTEQDVVEAEDAF

-744 VMDEE
+744 VMDDE
-749 ASVAPRYSLARL
+749 ASAAPRYSLARL
-761 LVDSGRSAEGVAE
+761 LVDSGRSDEGVAE
-774 ARTILAISPEG
+774 ARSILATSPEG
-785 PIPDRARIL
+785 PIPDRARLL
-794 VCHARD
+794 VCHSRGSTGEV
-800 AAAPQAGAEP
+800 GAN
-810 ATGDGDDLATD
+810 A
-821 GDDDL
+821 
-826 ATDGGPNSGRE
+826 NSDRR
-837 PGEMIFQVAHH
+837 PGEMIYQVAHE
-848 YTEDAI
+848 YTDEAI
-854 QAGVEGVVGLGVT
+854 EAGVEGVVGLGVS
-867 IDKQGCVVHVEELER
+867 IDEEGCVVDVEVLER

-903 MENGEPVGST
+903 MENGEPVGAT
-913 YRTAVRFALD
+913 YRTAVRFSLD
-923 DR
+923 ANP

>member
-1 MKRLATLAAVFLLF
+1 MKRPATVAALF
-15 AANGASQAQP
+15 VLFSANGAAQAQQ
-25 EPASETGASTFGE
+25 EPAPETFGE

-59 TGLEASDFEVREN
+59 TGLVAGDFEVRED

-84 TDGLDATAREQEATA
+84 TDGLDATAREQEAAT

-107 SDLDRFVSAEPP
+107 SDLDRFIPAEPP

-181 AWRVAEATHEVARVV
+181 AWRVAEATHEVADVV

-207 DILRELNQ
+207 DILREL
-215 DDEFPP
+215 DDDYAEL
-221 RYSAAME
+221 RYNAIVE
-228 LIRDFAAMIRSEV
+228 LIRDFAAMIRSEI
-241 DASVVNLENAIRTMA
+241 DASIVNVENAIRTMA

-278 LFRALEERFDDRR
+278 LFRAVEERFTDTR
-291 GRWRVANQS
+291 GRWRGTPRG
-300 PFPDVDLF
+300 PFPDARLGA
-308 SDARGIDAANASLEA
+308 DARSIDAAAASLEA
-323 YQYDLSRRF
+323 YQYDLSKRF

-354 RVSGMNTA
+354 RISGMNTA

-369 IEFTRAANLEEPLLR
+369 IEFTRANNLEEPLLR

-403 FDRIASDLRNR
+403 FDRIASDLQNR

-419 LPRSLSAPSSPSER
+419 S
-433 TRPPTHADRGSTH
+433 PTHVERGSTH
-446 RIEVELTEE
+446 RIEVELTDE

-464 TVRHRDSYVDKPASA
+464 SIRHRDSYVDKSVSA
-479 EMADLTLAALAMEET
+479 EMADLTLAALSMEEA
-494 ANPMGVRIA
+494 ANPIGVRIA
-503 PLRGPGSEALLD
+503 PVRGPGSEAELE

-551 MDEEGRVSEVT
+551 IDGEGRVSEVT

-573 EIEDARELSWP
+573 EIEEARELSWP

-591 APGPHRVAIGVRDDL
+591 APGPHRVAVGVRDDL
-606 SAATSVATFDLDAGN
+606 AATTSVVTFDLDAGN
-621 APEAPVGAPRTTGT
+621 APT
-635 ATEAARAAAP
+635 AVEAP
-645 AAETPAAGAAAG
+645 AAVT
-657 APRAAGPAAEA
+657 EA
-668 PLPDTAERWLA
+668 PPPSDTPEWWLA
-679 EAAAHYQRSELDR
+679 EAAAHYQRSEFEP
-692 MASASRRALKL
+692 MADAARRALEL

-708 LRARAYNALGV
+708 LRTRAWNALGV

-725 DRTEQDVRDAEDAF
+725 GRTEQDVVEAEDAF

-744 VMDEE
+744 VMDDE

-761 LVDSGRSAEGVAE
+761 LVDSGRSDEGVAE
-774 ARTILAISPEG
+774 ARSILAISPEG

-794 VCHARD
+794 VCHSRGSAD
-800 AAAPQAGAEP
+800 AVA
-810 ATGDGDDLATD
+810 
-821 GDDDL
+821 
-826 ATDGGPNSGRE
+826 NSDRR
-837 PGEMIFQVAHH
+837 PGEMIYQIAHE
-848 YTEDAI
+848 YTDEAI

-867 IDKQGCVVHVEELER
+867 IDEEGCVVDVEVLER

-903 MENGEPVGST
+903 MENGEPMGAT
-913 YRTAVRFALD
+913 YSTAVRFALHAE
-923 DR
+923 

>member
-1 MKRLATLAAVFLLF
+1 MKRPATLAALFLLCLLP
-15 AANGASQAQP
+15 GASQAQP
-25 EPASETGASTFGE
+25 QPAPETAPSTFAE

-59 TGLEASDFEVREN
+59 TGLAADDFEVREN

-84 TDGLDATAREQEATA
+84 TDGLDASARERSASA
-99 FRDRRPRQ
+99 RRDGQPQ
-107 SDLDRFVSAEPP
+107 DLNRFIPAEPP

-128 VYVDNNNL
+128 VYIDNNNL

-167 DAGRFEVALPFTTE
+167 DRSRFEVALPFTTE
-181 AWRVAEATHEVARVV
+181 AWRVAEATGEVARVI
-196 GSRDRIESQRL
+196 GSRDRIESHRL
-207 DILRELNQ
+207 DILREI
-215 DDEFPP
+215 DDDYV
-221 RYSAAME
+221 RYNAVME
-228 LIRDFAAMIRSEV
+228 LVRDFAAMVRNEV
-241 DASVVNLENAIRTMA
+241 DASVVNLENAIQTMA

-278 LFRALEERFDDRR
+278 LFRAVEERFDDRR
-291 GRWRVANQS
+291 GRWRTS
-300 PFPDVDLF
+300 PTAGSASADPR
-308 SDARGIDAANASLEA
+308 SIDAANVSLEA
-323 YQYDLSRRF
+323 FNYDLARRF

-354 RVSGMNTA
+354 RISGMNTA
-362 DLRFSTS
+362 DLRFSNS

-403 FDRIASDLRNR
+403 FDQLASDLQNR

-419 LPRSLSAPSSPSER
+419 S
-433 TRPPTHADRGSTH
+433 PTHIEPGDTH
-446 RIEVELTEE
+446 RIKVELTDE
-455 AKRRHRGRL
+455 ARRRHGRRL
-464 TVRHRDSYVDKPASA
+464 SIRHRDSYVDKPASA
-479 EMADLTLAALAMEET
+479 RMADLTLAALSMGEA
-494 ANPMGVRIA
+494 ANPMGVRVS
-503 PLRGPGSEALLD
+503 PVRGQGGEARLD
-515 SGDIQSRMLV
+515 SGDVQSRMLV
-525 AIPIGPLTLAPVA
+525 AIPIGPLTLAPVKG
-538 DGHEAQVRLWVQV
+538 GHEARVRLWVQV
-551 MDEEGRVSEVT
+551 IDEEGRVSEVT

-591 APGPHRVAIGVRDDL
+591 GPGPHRVAVAVRDDL
-606 SAATSVATFDLDAGN
+606 AATTSVVTFDLDAGN
-621 APEAPVGAPRTTGT
+621 AP
-635 ATEAARAAAP
+635 ATVAEVP
-645 AAETPAAGAAAG
+645 AAT
-657 APRAAGPAAEA
+657 AEA
-668 PLPDTAERWLA
+668 TDASPRPDTPERWLA
-679 EAAAHYQRSELDR
+679 DAAAHYQRSELEQ
-692 MASASRRALKL
+692 MASAARRALEL
-703 TDDIR
+703 TDRGAGARTGEDIR
-708 LRARAYNALGV
+708 LRTRAYNALGV

-725 DRTEQDVRDAEDAF
+725 DRTEQDVVEAEDAF

-744 VMDEE
+744 VMDDE

-761 LVDSGRSAEGVAE
+761 LVDSGRPEEGVAE
-774 ARTILAISPEG
+774 ARGILALSPEG

-794 VCHARD
+794 VCRSRESAGESAGEEATNPPED
-800 AAAPQAGAEP
+800 AVADSDRRPGA
-810 ATGDGDDLATD
+810 
-821 GDDDL
+821 
-826 ATDGGPNSGRE
+826 
-837 PGEMIFQVAHH
+837 MIYQVAHE
-848 YTEDAI
+848 YTDEAI
-854 QAGVEGVVGLGVT
+854 QAGVEGVVGLGVS
-867 IDKQGCVVHVEELER
+867 IDEEGCVVDIEVLER
-882 LPHGLTENAVAA
+882 LPHGLTESAVAA

-903 MENGEPVGST
+903 MENDEPAGAT
-913 YRTAVRFALD
+913 YRTAVRFDLD
-923 DR
+923 GQ